1 MEEKLKLNDEIAIL
15 QNLAKKNILEINTIN
30 SFFKTFRSLFEEQ
43 INSLNNKLNDFNL
56 DNNNSILSVYLNNI
70 IEYFKKFNNEYKNII
85 LKIQNELINSV
96 ESFKTNQVSIYK
108 ENNDELNEIILY
120 YNNNQKILNN
130 SIFNYYKSYYNAQEE
145 EKNQIKKRKGNFNS
159 INVSEDES
167 DLIIKDKMEAKNNEV
182 IYKFDIEKYN
192 KELDKIIDKYL
203 KIKLKIETAEKGR
216 ISFIKASFDKQK
228 SVFKNISN
236 LINNYID
243 NKENFS
249 DEISKNIEQ
258 EKINEISKLSENIKK
273 SIKLKTKKF
282 VSAELIFRKQ
292 ENYNLFIKN
301 CIFDINVMIEKSM
314 ENNQFYNKLID
325 ELISDDDVPKEKI
338 SRLIEIFQ
346 YQKDNENNEKDFLD
360 ALVGKNKSSLKF
372 QNLKNLELLAIPL
385 SYISLKHNSIFSGN
399 FEINFQIIF
408 IAERFFYQNK
418 VNNNKVYLSAIL
430 SKNKFYKTKLFWQN
444 VIELK
449 LVKKLEDDISRL
461 KNVSAP
467 NEKKKGIL
475 GILGNKMG
483 LNNNK
488 NTSFLLKM
496 RIMPLIKN
504 YTSLEQNKLIL
515 LDRMAINE
523 MYLILKKTIE
533 NFSNFNF
540 PSIQSLDLISNISRE
555 YKLSNEQINYLVI
568 YYKVSNHTIRKL
580 LPHEKNKENNNIID
594 EQISNE
600 KIRNIKILSNCI
612 QFLDYKDYNNLLL
625 TSKYYN
631 QKLKKKIY
639 KYILRQDKTSI
650 KTRLQIWSNILKIKE
665 LKKKYNYK
673 EILNNTNDPKIKHE
687 IDLDVRRTNVE
698 EGQKDLHKLNITN
711 ILYAVSSINF
721 GVKYVQ
727 GMNCIVAFLYELFGE
742 EDAFYIFLS
751 FFHSTQYILVF
762 DKNLTKLN
770 EFFYVFNR
778 IISLSEPELSSWFNI
793 NGVNVNFFATPWFI
807 TLFTG
812 SHQNLRGDKDNKKLL
827 IRILD
832 NFITSGWKSMMVVGC
847 SLLHSFEQ
855 KLMNM
860 KYEDML
866 ELLINGMLKS
876 EFFMKENKNNLEN
889 YFINVKINKDLIRN
903 IEAEYN
909 FEKMLNDKNY
919 IKNKNK

>member
-1 MEEKLKLNDEIAIL
+1 MEEKLKLNDEFAML
-15 QNLAKKNILEINTIN
+15 QNLAKKNILEINKIN
-30 SFFKTFRSLFEEQ
+30 SFFKIFRSLFEEQ
-43 INSLNNKLNDFNL
+43 INSLNNKLKDFNL
-56 DNNNSILSVYLNNI
+56 DNNNSVLSVYLNDI
-70 IEYFKKFNNEYKNII
+70 IEYYKKFISDYKNNI
-85 LKIQNELINSV
+85 LKIQNELINSI
-96 ESFKTNQVSIYK
+96 ESFKTNQDSIYK
-108 ENNDELNEIILY
+108 ENNNELNELILY
-120 YNNNQKILNN
+120 FNNNQKILNN

-145 EKNQIKKRKGNFNS
+145 EKNLIKKKKAN
-159 INVSEDES
+159 ININEDES
-167 DLIIKDKMEAKNNEV
+167 ELIIKDKMEARNNEM
-182 IYKFDIEKYN
+182 IYKYDIEKYN
-192 KELDKIIDKYL
+192 KELDNIIDKYL

-236 LINNYID
+236 LINNYIEK
-243 NKENFS
+243 KENFS
-249 DEISKNIEQ
+249 DEFSKKIEK
-258 EKINEISKLSENIKK
+258 EKINEISKLSEDIKK

-282 VSAELIFRKQ
+282 VSAELIFNKQ
-292 ENYNLFIKN
+292 ENYNIFIKN
-301 CIFDINVMIEKSM
+301 CSFDINVKIEKT
-314 ENNQFYNKLID
+314 ENNKFYNKLID
-325 ELISDDDVPKEKI
+325 ELIGEDDVPKEKI
-338 SRLIEIFQ
+338 SRLIEIFK
-346 YQKDNENNEKDFLD
+346 YEKENENNEKEFLD
-360 ALVGKNKSSLKF
+360 VLVGKNKSSLKF
-372 QNLKNLELLAIPL
+372 QNLKNLELLATPM

-430 SKNKFYKTKLFWQN
+430 SRNKLFKTKLFWQN

-467 NEKKKGIL
+467 NEKRKSIL

-488 NTSFLLKM
+488 NNSFLSKM

-504 YTSLEQNKLIL
+504 YNSLEQNKLIL
-515 LDRMAINE
+515 LDKMASNE
-523 MYLILKKTIE
+523 MYLILKKSIE

-580 LPHEKNKENNNIID
+580 LPHEKNKENNDII
-594 EQISNE
+594 EEINSNE
-600 KIRNIKILSNCI
+600 KIRNIKLLSNCI

-631 QKLKKKIY
+631 QRLKKKIY
-639 KYILRQDKTSI
+639 KYILRQENTSI
-650 KTRLQIWSNILKIKE
+650 KIRLQIWSNILKIKE
-665 LKKKYNYK
+665 LKKKYNYR
-673 EILNNTNDPKIKHE
+673 EILNNANDPKIKRE

-698 EGQKDLHKLNITN
+698 ESQKDLHKLNITN

-727 GMNCIVAFLYELFGE
+727 GMNSIVALLYELFGE
-742 EDAFYIFLS
+742 EEAFYIFLS
-751 FFHSTQYILVF
+751 FFHYTQYILIF

-827 IRILD
+827 IRIID

-860 KYEDML
+860 KYEDIL

-876 EFFMKENKNNLEN
+876 EFFMTENKNNLEN
-889 YFINVKINKDLIRN
+889 YFINVKISKDLIRN

-909 FEKMLNDKNY
+909 FEKMLNDKNN
-919 IKNKNK
+919 NKK

>member
-1 MEEKLKLNDEIAIL
+1 MEEKLKLNDEFAML
-15 QNLAKKNILEINTIN
+15 QNLAKKNILEINKIN
-30 SFFKTFRSLFEEQ
+30 SFFKIFRSLFEEQ
-43 INSLNNKLNDFNL
+43 INSLNNKLKDFNL
-56 DNNNSILSVYLNNI
+56 DNNNSVLSVYLNDI
-70 IEYFKKFNNEYKNII
+70 IEYYKKFISDYKNNI
-85 LKIQNELINSV
+85 LKIQNELINSI
-96 ESFKTNQVSIYK
+96 ESFKTNQDSIYK
-108 ENNDELNEIILY
+108 ENNNELNELILY
-120 YNNNQKILNN
+120 FNNNQKILNN

-145 EKNQIKKRKGNFNS
+145 EKNLIKKKKAN
-159 INVSEDES
+159 ININEDES
-167 DLIIKDKMEAKNNEV
+167 ELIIKDKMEARNNEM
-182 IYKFDIEKYN
+182 IYKYDIEKYN
-192 KELDKIIDKYL
+192 KELDNIIDKYL

-236 LINNYID
+236 LINNYIEK
-243 NKENFS
+243 KENFS
-249 DEISKNIEQ
+249 DEFSKKIEK
-258 EKINEISKLSENIKK
+258 EKINEISKLSEDIKK

-282 VSAELIFRKQ
+282 VSAELIFNKQ
-292 ENYNLFIKN
+292 ENYNIFIKN
-301 CIFDINVMIEKSM
+301 CSFDINVKIEKT
-314 ENNQFYNKLID
+314 ENNKFYNKLID
-325 ELISDDDVPKEKI
+325 ELIGEDDVPKEKI
-338 SRLIEIFQ
+338 SRLIEIFK
-346 YQKDNENNEKDFLD
+346 YEKENENNEKEFLD
-360 ALVGKNKSSLKF
+360 VLVGKNKSSLKF
-372 QNLKNLELLAIPL
+372 QNLKNLELLATPM

-430 SKNKFYKTKLFWQN
+430 SKNKLFKTKLFWQN

-467 NEKKKGIL
+467 NEKRKSIL

-488 NTSFLLKM
+488 NNSFLSKM

-504 YTSLEQNKLIL
+504 YNSLEQNKLIL
-515 LDRMAINE
+515 LDKMASNE
-523 MYLILKKTIE
+523 MYLILKKSIE

-580 LPHEKNKENNNIID
+580 LPHEKNKENNDII
-594 EQISNE
+594 EEINSNE
-600 KIRNIKILSNCI
+600 KIRNIKLLSNCI

-631 QKLKKKIY
+631 QRLKKKIY
-639 KYILRQDKTSI
+639 KYILRQENTSI
-650 KTRLQIWSNILKIKE
+650 KIRLQIWSNILKIKE
-665 LKKKYNYK
+665 LKQKYNYR
-673 EILNNTNDPKIKHE
+673 EILNNANDPKIKRE

-698 EGQKDLHKLNITN
+698 EAQKDLHKLNITN

-727 GMNCIVAFLYELFGE
+727 GMNSIVALLYELFGE
-742 EDAFYIFLS
+742 EEAFYIFLS
-751 FFHSTQYILVF
+751 FFHYTQYILIF

-827 IRILD
+827 IRIID

-860 KYEDML
+860 KYEDIL

-876 EFFMKENKNNLEN
+876 EFFMTENKNNLEN
-889 YFINVKINKDLIRN
+889 YFINVKISKDLIRN

-909 FEKMLNDKNY
+909 FEKMLNDKNN
-919 IKNKNK
+919 NKN

>member
-1 MEEKLKLNDEIAIL
+1 MEEKLKLNDEFAML
-15 QNLAKKNILEINTIN
+15 QNLAKKNILEINKIN
-30 SFFKTFRSLFEEQ
+30 SFFKIFRSLFEEQ
-43 INSLNNKLNDFNL
+43 INSLNDKLKDFNL
-56 DNNNSILSVYLNNI
+56 DNNNSVLSVYLNDI
-70 IEYFKKFNNEYKNII
+70 IEYYKKFISDYKNNI
-85 LKIQNELINSV
+85 LKIQNELINSI
-96 ESFKTNQVSIYK
+96 ESFKTNQDSIYK
-108 ENNDELNEIILY
+108 ENNNELNELILY
-120 YNNNQKILNN
+120 FNNNQKILNN

-145 EKNQIKKRKGNFNS
+145 EKNLIKKKKAN
-159 INVSEDES
+159 ININEDES
-167 DLIIKDKMEAKNNEV
+167 ELIIKDKMEARNNEM
-182 IYKFDIEKYN
+182 IYKYDIEKYN
-192 KELDKIIDKYL
+192 KELDNIIDKYL

-236 LINNYID
+236 LINNYIEK
-243 NKENFS
+243 KENFS
-249 DEISKNIEQ
+249 DEFSKKMEK
-258 EKINEISKLSENIKK
+258 EKINEISKLSEDIKK

-282 VSAELIFRKQ
+282 VSAELIFNKQ
-292 ENYNLFIKN
+292 ENYNIFIKN
-301 CIFDINVMIEKSM
+301 CSFDINVKIEKT
-314 ENNQFYNKLID
+314 ENNKFYNKLID
-325 ELISDDDVPKEKI
+325 ELIGEDDVPKEKI
-338 SRLIEIFQ
+338 SRLIEIFK
-346 YQKDNENNEKDFLD
+346 YEKENENNEKEFLD
-360 ALVGKNKSSLKF
+360 VLVGKNKSSLKF
-372 QNLKNLELLAIPL
+372 QNLKNLELLATPM

-430 SKNKFYKTKLFWQN
+430 SKNKLFKTKLFWQN

-467 NEKKKGIL
+467 NEKRKSIL

-488 NTSFLLKM
+488 NNSFLSKM

-504 YTSLEQNKLIL
+504 YNSLEQNKLIL
-515 LDRMAINE
+515 LDKMASNE
-523 MYLILKKTIE
+523 MYLILKKSIE

-580 LPHEKNKENNNIID
+580 LPHEKNKENNDII
-594 EQISNE
+594 EEINSNE
-600 KIRNIKILSNCI
+600 KIRNIKLLSNCI

-631 QKLKKKIY
+631 QRLKKKIY
-639 KYILRQDKTSI
+639 KYILRQENTSI
-650 KTRLQIWSNILKIKE
+650 KIRLQIWSNILKIKE
-665 LKKKYNYK
+665 LKQKYNYR
-673 EILNNTNDPKIKHE
+673 EILNNANDPKIKRE

-698 EGQKDLHKLNITN
+698 ESQKDLHKLNITN

-727 GMNCIVAFLYELFGE
+727 GMNSIVALLYELFGE
-742 EDAFYIFLS
+742 EEAFYIFLS
-751 FFHSTQYILVF
+751 FFHYTQYILIF

-827 IRILD
+827 IRIID

-860 KYEDML
+860 KYEDIL

-876 EFFMKENKNNLEN
+876 EFFMTENKNNLEN
-889 YFINVKINKDLIRN
+889 YFINVKISKDLIRN

-909 FEKMLNDKNY
+909 FEKMLNDKNN
-919 IKNKNK
+919 NKK

>member
-1 MEEKLKLNDEIAIL
+1 MEEKLKLNDEFAML
-15 QNLAKKNILEINTIN
+15 QNLAKKNILEINKIN
-30 SFFKTFRSLFEEQ
+30 SFFKIFRSLFEEQ
-43 INSLNNKLNDFNL
+43 INSLNNKLKDFNL
-56 DNNNSILSVYLNNI
+56 DNNNSVLSVYLNDI
-70 IEYFKKFNNEYKNII
+70 IEYYKKFISDYKNNI
-85 LKIQNELINSV
+85 LKIQNELINSI
-96 ESFKTNQVSIYK
+96 ESFKTNQDSIYK
-108 ENNDELNEIILY
+108 ENNNELNELILY
-120 YNNNQKILNN
+120 FNNNQKILNN

-145 EKNQIKKRKGNFNS
+145 EKNLIKKKKAN
-159 INVSEDES
+159 ININEDES
-167 DLIIKDKMEAKNNEV
+167 ELLIKDKMEARNNEM
-182 IYKFDIEKYN
+182 IYKYDIEKYN
-192 KELDKIIDKYL
+192 KELDNIIDKYL

-236 LINNYID
+236 LINNYIEK
-243 NKENFS
+243 KENFS
-249 DEISKNIEQ
+249 DEFSKKIEK
-258 EKINEISKLSENIKK
+258 EKINEISKLSEDIKK

-282 VSAELIFRKQ
+282 VSAELIFNKQ
-292 ENYNLFIKN
+292 ENYNIFIKN
-301 CIFDINVMIEKSM
+301 CSFDINVKIEKT
-314 ENNQFYNKLID
+314 ENNKFYNKLID
-325 ELISDDDVPKEKI
+325 ELIGEDDVPKEKI
-338 SRLIEIFQ
+338 SRLIEIFK
-346 YQKDNENNEKDFLD
+346 YEKENENNEKEFLD
-360 ALVGKNKSSLKF
+360 VLVGKNKSSLKF
-372 QNLKNLELLAIPL
+372 QNLKNLELLATPM

-430 SKNKFYKTKLFWQN
+430 SKNKLFKTKLFWQN

-467 NEKKKGIL
+467 NEKRKSIL

-488 NTSFLLKM
+488 NNSFLSKM

-504 YTSLEQNKLIL
+504 YNSLEQNKLIL
-515 LDRMAINE
+515 LDKMASNE
-523 MYLILKKTIE
+523 MYLILKKSIE

-580 LPHEKNKENNNIID
+580 LPHEKNKENNDII
-594 EQISNE
+594 EEINSNE
-600 KIRNIKILSNCI
+600 KIRNIKLLSNCI

-631 QKLKKKIY
+631 QRLKKKIY
-639 KYILRQDKTSI
+639 KYILRQENTSI
-650 KTRLQIWSNILKIKE
+650 KIRLQIWSNILKIKE
-665 LKKKYNYK
+665 LKQKYNYR
-673 EILNNTNDPKIKHE
+673 EILNNANDPKIKRE

-698 EGQKDLHKLNITN
+698 ESQKDLHKLNITN

-727 GMNCIVAFLYELFGE
+727 GMNSIVALLYELFGE
-742 EDAFYIFLS
+742 EEAFYIFLS
-751 FFHSTQYILVF
+751 FFHYTQYILIF

-827 IRILD
+827 IRIID

-860 KYEDML
+860 KYEDIL

-876 EFFMKENKNNLEN
+876 EFFMTENKNNLEN
-889 YFINVKINKDLIRN
+889 YFINVKISKDLIRN

-909 FEKMLNDKNY
+909 FEKMLNDKNN
-919 IKNKNK
+919 NKK

>member
-1 MEEKLKLNDEIAIL
+1 MEEKLKLNDEFAML
-15 QNLAKKNILEINTIN
+15 QNLAKKNILEINKIN
-30 SFFKTFRSLFEEQ
+30 SFFKIFRSLFEEQ
-43 INSLNNKLNDFNL
+43 INSLNNKLKDFNL
-56 DNNNSILSVYLNNI
+56 DNNNSVLSVYLNDI
-70 IEYFKKFNNEYKNII
+70 IEYYKKFISDYKNNI
-85 LKIQNELINSV
+85 LKIQNELINSI
-96 ESFKTNQVSIYK
+96 ESFKTNQDSIYK
-108 ENNDELNEIILY
+108 ENNNELNELILY
-120 YNNNQKILNN
+120 FNNNQKILNN

-145 EKNQIKKRKGNFNS
+145 EKNLIKKKKAN
-159 INVSEDES
+159 ININEDES
-167 DLIIKDKMEAKNNEV
+167 ELIIKDKMEARNNEM
-182 IYKFDIEKYN
+182 IYKYDIEKYN
-192 KELDKIIDKYL
+192 KELDDIIDKYL

-236 LINNYID
+236 LINNYIEK
-243 NKENFS
+243 KENFS
-249 DEISKNIEQ
+249 DEFSKKIEK
-258 EKINEISKLSENIKK
+258 EKINEISKLSEDIKK

-282 VSAELIFRKQ
+282 VSAELIFNKQ
-292 ENYNLFIKN
+292 ENYNIFIKN
-301 CIFDINVMIEKSM
+301 CSFDINVKIEKT
-314 ENNQFYNKLID
+314 ENNKFYNKLID
-325 ELISDDDVPKEKI
+325 ELLGEDDVPKEKI
-338 SRLIEIFQ
+338 SRLIEIFK
-346 YQKDNENNEKDFLD
+346 YEKENENNEKEFLD
-360 ALVGKNKSSLKF
+360 VLVGKNKSSLKF
-372 QNLKNLELLAIPL
+372 QNLKNLELLATPM

-430 SKNKFYKTKLFWQN
+430 SKNKLFKTKLFWQN

-467 NEKKKGIL
+467 NEKRKSIL

-488 NTSFLLKM
+488 NNSFLSKM

-504 YTSLEQNKLIL
+504 YNSLEQNKLIL
-515 LDRMAINE
+515 LDKMASNE
-523 MYLILKKTIE
+523 MYLILKKSIE

-568 YYKVSNHTIRKL
+568 YYKVYNHTIRKL
-580 LPHEKNKENNNIID
+580 LPHEKNKENNDII
-594 EQISNE
+594 EEINSNE
-600 KIRNIKILSNCI
+600 KIRNIKLLSNCI

-631 QKLKKKIY
+631 QRLKKKIY
-639 KYILRQDKTSI
+639 KYILRQENTSI
-650 KTRLQIWSNILKIKE
+650 KIRLQIWSNILKIKE
-665 LKKKYNYK
+665 LKQKYNYR
-673 EILNNTNDPKIKHE
+673 EILNNANDPKIKRE

-698 EGQKDLHKLNITN
+698 EAQKDLHKLNITN

-727 GMNCIVAFLYELFGE
+727 GMNSIVALLYELFGE
-742 EDAFYIFLS
+742 EEAFYIFLS
-751 FFHSTQYILVF
+751 FFHYTQYILIF

-827 IRILD
+827 IRIID

-860 KYEDML
+860 KYEDIL

-876 EFFMKENKNNLEN
+876 EFFMTENKNNLEN
-889 YFINVKINKDLIRN
+889 YFINVKISKDLIRN

-909 FEKMLNDKNY
+909 FEKMLNDKNN
-919 IKNKNK
+919 NKK

>member
-1 MEEKLKLNDEIAIL
+1 MEEKLKLNDEFAML
-15 QNLAKKNILEINTIN
+15 QNLAKKNILEINKIN
-30 SFFKTFRSLFEEQ
+30 SFFKIFRSLFEEQ
-43 INSLNNKLNDFNL
+43 INSLNNKLKDFNL
-56 DNNNSILSVYLNNI
+56 DNNNSVLSVYLNDI
-70 IEYFKKFNNEYKNII
+70 IEYYKKFISDYKNNI
-85 LKIQNELINSV
+85 LKIQNELINSI
-96 ESFKTNQVSIYK
+96 ESFKTNQDSIYK
-108 ENNDELNEIILY
+108 ENNNELNELILY
-120 YNNNQKILNN
+120 FNNNQKILNN

-145 EKNQIKKRKGNFNS
+145 EKNLIKKKKAN
-159 INVSEDES
+159 ININEDES
-167 DLIIKDKMEAKNNEV
+167 ELIIKDKMEARNNEM
-182 IYKFDIEKYN
+182 IYKYDIEKYN
-192 KELDKIIDKYL
+192 KELDNIIDKYL

-236 LINNYID
+236 LINNYIEK
-243 NKENFS
+243 KENFS
-249 DEISKNIEQ
+249 DEFSKKIEK
-258 EKINEISKLSENIKK
+258 EKINEISKLSEDIKK

-282 VSAELIFRKQ
+282 VSAELIFNKQ
-292 ENYNLFIKN
+292 ENYNIFIKN
-301 CIFDINVMIEKSM
+301 CSFDINVKIEKT
-314 ENNQFYNKLID
+314 ENNKFYNKLID
-325 ELISDDDVPKEKI
+325 ELIGEDDVPKEKI
-338 SRLIEIFQ
+338 SRLIEIFK
-346 YQKDNENNEKDFLD
+346 YEKENENNEKEFLD
-360 ALVGKNKSSLKF
+360 VLVGKNKSSLKF
-372 QNLKNLELLAIPL
+372 QNLKNLELLATPM

-430 SKNKFYKTKLFWQN
+430 SKNKLFKTKLFWQN

-467 NEKKKGIL
+467 NEKRKSIL

-488 NTSFLLKM
+488 NNSFLSKM

-504 YTSLEQNKLIL
+504 YNSLEQNKLIL
-515 LDRMAINE
+515 LDKMASNE
-523 MYLILKKTIE
+523 MYLILKKSIE

-580 LPHEKNKENNNIID
+580 LPHEKNKENNDII
-594 EQISNE
+594 EEINSNE
-600 KIRNIKILSNCI
+600 KIRNIKLLSNCI

-631 QKLKKKIY
+631 QRLKKKIY
-639 KYILRQDKTSI
+639 KYILRQENTSI
-650 KTRLQIWSNILKIKE
+650 KIRLQIWSNILKIKE
-665 LKKKYNYK
+665 LKQKYNYR
-673 EILNNTNDPKIKHE
+673 EILNNANDPKIKRE

-698 EGQKDLHKLNITN
+698 ESQKDLHKLNITN

-727 GMNCIVAFLYELFGE
+727 GMNSIVALLYELFGE
-742 EDAFYIFLS
+742 EEAFYIFLS
-751 FFHSTQYILVF
+751 FFHYTQYILIF

-827 IRILD
+827 IRIID

-860 KYEDML
+860 KYEDIL

-876 EFFMKENKNNLEN
+876 EFFMTENKNNLEN
-889 YFINVKINKDLIRN
+889 YFINVKISKDLIRN

-909 FEKMLNDKNY
+909 FEKMLNDKNN
-919 IKNKNK
+919 NKK

>member
-1 MEEKLKLNDEIAIL
+1 MEEKLKLNDEFAML
-15 QNLAKKNILEINTIN
+15 QNLAKKNILEINKIN
-30 SFFKTFRSLFEEQ
+30 SFFKIFRSLFEEQ
-43 INSLNNKLNDFNL
+43 INSLNNKLKDFNL
-56 DNNNSILSVYLNNI
+56 DNNNSVLSVYLNDI
-70 IEYFKKFNNEYKNII
+70 IEYYKKFISDYKNNI
-85 LKIQNELINSV
+85 LKIQNELINSI
-96 ESFKTNQVSIYK
+96 ESFKTNQDSIYK
-108 ENNDELNEIILY
+108 ENNNELNELILY
-120 YNNNQKILNN
+120 FNNNQKILNN

-145 EKNQIKKRKGNFNS
+145 EKNLIKKKKAN
-159 INVSEDES
+159 ININEDES
-167 DLIIKDKMEAKNNEV
+167 ELIIKDKMEARNNEM
-182 IYKFDIEKYN
+182 IYKYDIEKYN
-192 KELDKIIDKYL
+192 KELDNIIDKYL

-236 LINNYID
+236 LINNYIEK
-243 NKENFS
+243 KENFS
-249 DEISKNIEQ
+249 DEFSKKIEK
-258 EKINEISKLSENIKK
+258 EKINEISKLSEDIKK

-282 VSAELIFRKQ
+282 VSAELIFNKQ
-292 ENYNLFIKN
+292 ENYNIFIKN
-301 CIFDINVMIEKSM
+301 CSFDINVKIEKT
-314 ENNQFYNKLID
+314 ENNKFYNKLID
-325 ELISDDDVPKEKI
+325 ELLGEDDVPKEKI
-338 SRLIEIFQ
+338 SRLIEIFK
-346 YQKDNENNEKDFLD
+346 YEKENENNEKEFLD
-360 ALVGKNKSSLKF
+360 VLVGKNKSSLKF
-372 QNLKNLELLAIPL
+372 QNLKNLELLATPM

-430 SKNKFYKTKLFWQN
+430 SKNKLFKTKLFWQN

-467 NEKKKGIL
+467 NEKRKSIL

-488 NTSFLLKM
+488 NNSFLSKM

-504 YTSLEQNKLIL
+504 YNSLEQNKLIL
-515 LDRMAINE
+515 LDKMASNE
-523 MYLILKKTIE
+523 MYLILKKSIE

-580 LPHEKNKENNNIID
+580 LPHEKNKENNDII
-594 EQISNE
+594 EEINSNE
-600 KIRNIKILSNCI
+600 KIRNIKLLSNCI

-631 QKLKKKIY
+631 QRLKKKIY
-639 KYILRQDKTSI
+639 KYILRQENTSI
-650 KTRLQIWSNILKIKE
+650 KIRLQIWSNILKIKE
-665 LKKKYNYK
+665 LKQKYNYR
-673 EILNNTNDPKIKHE
+673 EILNNANDPKIKRE

-698 EGQKDLHKLNITN
+698 EAQKDLHKLNITN

-727 GMNCIVAFLYELFGE
+727 GMNSIVALLYELFGE
-742 EDAFYIFLS
+742 EEAFYIFLS
-751 FFHSTQYILVF
+751 FFHYTQYILIF

-827 IRILD
+827 IRIID

-860 KYEDML
+860 KYEDIL

-876 EFFMKENKNNLEN
+876 EFFMTENKNNLEN
-889 YFINVKINKDLIRN
+889 YFINVKISKDLIRN

-909 FEKMLNDKNY
+909 FEKMLNDKNN
-919 IKNKNK
+919 NKK

>member
-1 MEEKLKLNDEIAIL
+1 MEEKLKLNDEFAML
-15 QNLAKKNILEINTIN
+15 QNLAKKNILEINKIN
-30 SFFKTFRSLFEEQ
+30 SFFKIFRSLFEEQ
-43 INSLNNKLNDFNL
+43 INSLNNKLKDFNL
-56 DNNNSILSVYLNNI
+56 DNNNSVLSVYLNDI
-70 IEYFKKFNNEYKNII
+70 IEYYKKFISDYKNNI
-85 LKIQNELINSV
+85 LKIQNELINSI
-96 ESFKTNQVSIYK
+96 ESFKTNQDSIYK
-108 ENNDELNEIILY
+108 ENNNELNELILY
-120 YNNNQKILNN
+120 FNNNQKILNN

-145 EKNQIKKRKGNFNS
+145 EKNQIKKKKAN
-159 INVSEDES
+159 ININEDES
-167 DLIIKDKMEAKNNEV
+167 ELIIKDKMEARNNEM
-182 IYKFDIEKYN
+182 IYKYDIEKYN
-192 KELDKIIDKYL
+192 KELDNIIDKYL

-236 LINNYID
+236 LINNYIEK
-243 NKENFS
+243 KENFS
-249 DEISKNIEQ
+249 DEFSKKIEK
-258 EKINEISKLSENIKK
+258 EKINEISKLSEDIKK

-282 VSAELIFRKQ
+282 VSAELIFNKQ
-292 ENYNLFIKN
+292 ENYNIFIKN
-301 CIFDINVMIEKSM
+301 CSFDINVKIEKT
-314 ENNQFYNKLID
+314 ENNKFYNKLID
-325 ELISDDDVPKEKI
+325 ELIGEDDVPKEKI
-338 SRLIEIFQ
+338 SRLIEIFK
-346 YQKDNENNEKDFLD
+346 YEKENENNEKEFLD
-360 ALVGKNKSSLKF
+360 VLVGKNKSSLKF
-372 QNLKNLELLAIPL
+372 QNLKNLELLATPM

-430 SKNKFYKTKLFWQN
+430 SKNKLFKTKLFWQN

-467 NEKKKGIL
+467 NEKRKSIL

-488 NTSFLLKM
+488 NNSFLSKM

-504 YTSLEQNKLIL
+504 YNSLEQNKLIL
-515 LDRMAINE
+515 LDKMASNE
-523 MYLILKKTIE
+523 MYLILKKSIE

-580 LPHEKNKENNNIID
+580 LPHEKNKENNDII
-594 EQISNE
+594 EEINSNE
-600 KIRNIKILSNCI
+600 KIRNIKLLSNCI

-631 QKLKKKIY
+631 QRLKKKIY
-639 KYILRQDKTSI
+639 KYILRQENTSI
-650 KTRLQIWSNILKIKE
+650 KIRLQIWSNILKIKE
-665 LKKKYNYK
+665 LKQKYNYR
-673 EILNNTNDPKIKHE
+673 EILNNANDPKIKRE

-698 EGQKDLHKLNITN
+698 ESQKDLHKLNITN

-727 GMNCIVAFLYELFGE
+727 GMNSIVALLYELFGE
-742 EDAFYIFLS
+742 EEAFYIFLS
-751 FFHSTQYILVF
+751 FFHYTQYILIF

-827 IRILD
+827 IRIID

-860 KYEDML
+860 KYEDIL

-876 EFFMKENKNNLEN
+876 EFFMTENKNNLEN
-889 YFINVKINKDLIRN
+889 YFINVKISKDLIRN

-909 FEKMLNDKNY
+909 FEKMLNDKN
-919 IKNKNK
+919 I

>member
-1 MEEKLKLNDEIAIL
+1 MEEKLKLNDEFAML
-15 QNLAKKNILEINTIN
+15 QNLAKKNILEINKIN
-30 SFFKTFRSLFEEQ
+30 SFFKIFRSLFEEQ
-43 INSLNNKLNDFNL
+43 INSLNNKLKDFNL
-56 DNNNSILSVYLNNI
+56 DNNNSVLSVYLNDI
-70 IEYFKKFNNEYKNII
+70 IEYYKKFISDYKNNI
-85 LKIQNELINSV
+85 LKIQNELINSI
-96 ESFKTNQVSIYK
+96 ESFKTNQDSIYK
-108 ENNDELNEIILY
+108 ENNNELNELILY
-120 YNNNQKILNN
+120 FNNNQKILNN

-145 EKNQIKKRKGNFNS
+145 EKNLIKKKKAN
-159 INVSEDES
+159 ININEDES
-167 DLIIKDKMEAKNNEV
+167 ELIIKDKMEARNNEM
-182 IYKFDIEKYN
+182 IYKYDIEKYN
-192 KELDKIIDKYL
+192 KELDNIIDKYL

-236 LINNYID
+236 LINNYIEK
-243 NKENFS
+243 KENFS
-249 DEISKNIEQ
+249 DEFSKKIEK
-258 EKINEISKLSENIKK
+258 EKINEISKLSEDIKK

-282 VSAELIFRKQ
+282 VSAELIFNKQ
-292 ENYNLFIKN
+292 ENYNIFIKN
-301 CIFDINVMIEKSM
+301 CSFDINVKIEKT
-314 ENNQFYNKLID
+314 ENNKFYNKLID
-325 ELISDDDVPKEKI
+325 ELIGEDDVPKEKI
-338 SRLIEIFQ
+338 SRLIEIFK
-346 YQKDNENNEKDFLD
+346 YEKENENNEKEFLD
-360 ALVGKNKSSLKF
+360 VLVGKNKSSLKF
-372 QNLKNLELLAIPL
+372 QNLKNLELLATPM

-430 SKNKFYKTKLFWQN
+430 SKNKLFKTKLFWQN

-467 NEKKKGIL
+467 NEKRKSIL

-488 NTSFLLKM
+488 NNSFLSKM

-504 YTSLEQNKLIL
+504 YNSLEQNKLIL
-515 LDRMAINE
+515 LDKMASNE
-523 MYLILKKTIE
+523 MYLILKKSIE

-580 LPHEKNKENNNIID
+580 LPHEKNKENNDII
-594 EQISNE
+594 EEINSNE
-600 KIRNIKILSNCI
+600 KIRNIKLLSNCI

-631 QKLKKKIY
+631 QRLKKKIY
-639 KYILRQDKTSI
+639 KYILRQENTSI
-650 KTRLQIWSNILKIKE
+650 KIRLQIWSNILKIKE
-665 LKKKYNYK
+665 LKQKYNYR
-673 EILNNTNDPKIKHE
+673 EILNNANDPKIKRE
-687 IDLDVRRTNVE
+687 IELDVRRTNVE
-698 EGQKDLHKLNITN
+698 EAQKDLHKLNITN

-727 GMNCIVAFLYELFGE
+727 GMNSIVALLYELFGE
-742 EDAFYIFLS
+742 EEAFYIFLS
-751 FFHSTQYILVF
+751 FFHYTQYILIF

-827 IRILD
+827 IRIID

-860 KYEDML
+860 KYEDIL

-876 EFFMKENKNNLEN
+876 EFFMTENKNNLEN
-889 YFINVKINKDLIRN
+889 YFINVKISKDLIRN

-909 FEKMLNDKNY
+909 FEKMLNDKNN
-919 IKNKNK
+919 NKK

>member
-1 MEEKLKLNDEIAIL
+1 MEEKLKLDDEIQIL
-15 QNLAKKNILEINTIN
+15 KKFSENNIFEINKVT
-30 SFFKTFRSLFEEQ
+30 SFFKIFSSLFEEQ
-43 INSLNNKLNDFNL
+43 INCMNNKLKDFNL
-56 DNNNSILSVYLNNI
+56 DNNNNSLLSFHINGI
-70 IEYFKKFNNEYKNII
+70 IENFKKFNNDYKNII

-96 ESFKTNQVSIYK
+96 ESFITNQVNIYK
-108 ENNDELNEIILY
+108 ENNDELNGLLLY

-130 SIFNYYKSYYNAQEE
+130 SKFNYYKSYYNAQEE
-145 EKNQIKKRKGNFNS
+145 EKNQIKKRKGSFN
-159 INVSEDES
+159 IIEDES
-167 DLIIKDKMEAKNNEV
+167 DIILRDKMEARNNEI
-182 IYKFDIEKYN
+182 IYKYEIEKHN
-192 KELDKIIDKYL
+192 KELDIIIEKYS
-203 KIKLKIETAEKGR
+203 KIKTKIETAEKGR

-228 SVFKNISN
+228 SILKNLSN
-236 LINNYID
+236 LLNNYIE
-243 NKENFS
+243 KTENLFT
-249 DEISKNIEQ
+249 DEISKKIEQ
-258 EKINEISKLSENIKK
+258 DKIKEIFKLSEETKN
-273 SIKLKTKKF
+273 SIILNKKKF
-282 VSAELIFRKQ
+282 ISPENIEKQ
-292 ENYNLFIKN
+292 ENYNSFIKK
-301 CIFDINVMIEKSM
+301 CSFDKSVKIEKEI
-314 ENNQFYNKLID
+314 ENSEFYNKLID
-325 ELISDDDVPKEKI
+325 ELIGDDDVQKEKI
-338 SRLIEIFQ
+338 AKLIEIFQ
-346 YQKDNENNEKDFLD
+346 YQEENENNEKDFLD

-372 QNLKNLELLAIPL
+372 QNLKNLELLATPI
-385 SYISLKHNSIFSGN
+385 SYISLKQNSIFSGN

-430 SKNKFYKTKLFWQN
+430 SKNKFYRTKLFWQN

-449 LVKKLEDDISRL
+449 LVKKLEDDITRL

-467 NEKKKGIL
+467 IEKRKSIL
-475 GILGNKMG
+475 GKLGDKMG
-483 LNNNK
+483 LNSSRN
-488 NTSFLLKM
+488 SFLSKM

-504 YTSLEQNKLIL
+504 YNSLEQSKMNIL
-515 LDRMAINE
+515 DKMAINE
-523 MYLILKKTIE
+523 MYLILKKSIP

-555 YKLSNEQINYLVI
+555 YKINNEQINYLVI
-568 YYKVSNHTIRKL
+568 YYKVSNHTIRQL
-580 LPHEKNKENNNIID
+580 LPHEKNKDVDDII
-594 EQISNE
+594 EEKISNE
-600 KIRNIKILSNCI
+600 KHKNIKILSNCI

-639 KYILRQDKTSI
+639 KYILRQESTSM

-665 LKKKYNYK
+665 LKQKYIYK
-673 EILNNTNDPKIKHE
+673 EILQNANDPKTKHE
-687 IDLDVRRTNVE
+687 IELDVRRTSVNE
-698 EGQKDLHKLNITN
+698 DNKELHKENITN
-711 ILYAVSSINF
+711 ILYAVASINF

-727 GMNCIVAFLYELFGE
+727 GMNFIVAFLYELFGE
-742 EDAFYIFLS
+742 EEAFYIFLS
-751 FFHSTQYILVF
+751 FFHSTPYILIF

-876 EFFMKENKNNLEN
+876 EFFMAENKQNLEN
-889 YFINVKINKDLIRN
+889 YFINVKISKDLVRN

-909 FEKMLNDKNY
+909 LEKMLNDKNNT
-919 IKNKNK
+919 KKK

>member
-1 MEEKLKLNDEIAIL
+1 MEEKLKLNDEFAML
-15 QNLAKKNILEINTIN
+15 QNLAKKNILEINKIN
-30 SFFKTFRSLFEEQ
+30 SFFKIFRSLFEEQ
-43 INSLNNKLNDFNL
+43 INSLNNKLKDFNL
-56 DNNNSILSVYLNNI
+56 DNNNSVLSVYLNDI
-70 IEYFKKFNNEYKNII
+70 IEYYKKFISDYKNNI
-85 LKIQNELINSV
+85 LKIQNELINSI
-96 ESFKTNQVSIYK
+96 ESFKTNQDSIYK
-108 ENNDELNEIILY
+108 ENNNELNELILY
-120 YNNNQKILNN
+120 FNNNQKILNN

-145 EKNQIKKRKGNFNS
+145 EKNLIKKKKAN
-159 INVSEDES
+159 ININEDES
-167 DLIIKDKMEAKNNEV
+167 ELIIKDKMEARNNEM
-182 IYKFDIEKYN
+182 IYKYDIEKYN
-192 KELDKIIDKYL
+192 KELDNIIDKYL

-236 LINNYID
+236 LINNYIEK
-243 NKENFS
+243 KENFS
-249 DEISKNIEQ
+249 DEFSKKIEK
-258 EKINEISKLSENIKK
+258 EKINEISKLSEDIKK

-282 VSAELIFRKQ
+282 VSAELIFNKQ
-292 ENYNLFIKN
+292 ENYNIFIKN
-301 CIFDINVMIEKSM
+301 CSFDINVKIEKT
-314 ENNQFYNKLID
+314 ENNKFYNKLID
-325 ELISDDDVPKEKI
+325 ELIGEDDVPKEKI
-338 SRLIEIFQ
+338 SRLIEIFK
-346 YQKDNENNEKDFLD
+346 YEKENENNEKEFLD
-360 ALVGKNKSSLKF
+360 VLVGKNKSSLKF
-372 QNLKNLELLAIPL
+372 QNLKNLELLATPM

-430 SKNKFYKTKLFWQN
+430 SKNKLFKTKLFWQN

-467 NEKKKGIL
+467 NEKRKSIL

-488 NTSFLLKM
+488 NNSFLSKM

-504 YTSLEQNKLIL
+504 YNSLEQNKLIL
-515 LDRMAINE
+515 LDKMASNE
-523 MYLILKKTIE
+523 MYLILKKSIE

-580 LPHEKNKENNNIID
+580 LPHEKNKENNDII
-594 EQISNE
+594 EEINSNE
-600 KIRNIKILSNCI
+600 KIRNIKLLSNCI
-612 QFLDYKDYNNLLL
+612 QFLDYKDSNNLLL

-631 QKLKKKIY
+631 QRLKKKIY
-639 KYILRQDKTSI
+639 KYILRQENTSI
-650 KTRLQIWSNILKIKE
+650 KIRLQIWSNILKIKE
-665 LKKKYNYK
+665 LKQKYNYR
-673 EILNNTNDPKIKHE
+673 EILNNANDPKIKRE

-698 EGQKDLHKLNITN
+698 EAQKDLHKLNITN

-727 GMNCIVAFLYELFGE
+727 GMNSIVALLYELFGE
-742 EDAFYIFLS
+742 EEAFYIFLS
-751 FFHSTQYILVF
+751 FFHYTQYILIF

-827 IRILD
+827 IRIID

-860 KYEDML
+860 KYEDIL

-876 EFFMKENKNNLEN
+876 EFFMTENKNNLEN
-889 YFINVKINKDLIRN
+889 YFINVKISKDLIRN

-909 FEKMLNDKNY
+909 FEKMLNDKNN
-919 IKNKNK
+919 NKK

>member
-1 MEEKLKLNDEIAIL
+1 MEEKLKLNDEFAML
-15 QNLAKKNILEINTIN
+15 QNLAKKNILEINKIN
-30 SFFKTFRSLFEEQ
+30 SFFKIFRSLFEEQ
-43 INSLNNKLNDFNL
+43 INSLNNKLKDFNL
-56 DNNNSILSVYLNNI
+56 DNNNSVLSVYLNDI
-70 IEYFKKFNNEYKNII
+70 IEYYKKFISDYKNNI
-85 LKIQNELINSV
+85 LKIQNELINSI
-96 ESFKTNQVSIYK
+96 ESFKTNQDSIYK
-108 ENNDELNEIILY
+108 ENNNELNELILY
-120 YNNNQKILNN
+120 FNNNQKILNN

-145 EKNQIKKRKGNFNS
+145 EKNLIKKKKAN
-159 INVSEDES
+159 ININEDES
-167 DLIIKDKMEAKNNEV
+167 ELIIKDKMEARNNEM
-182 IYKFDIEKYN
+182 IYKYDIEKYN
-192 KELDKIIDKYL
+192 KELDNIIDKYL

-236 LINNYID
+236 LINNYIEK
-243 NKENFS
+243 KENFS
-249 DEISKNIEQ
+249 DESSKKIEK
-258 EKINEISKLSENIKK
+258 EKINEISKLSEDIKK

-282 VSAELIFRKQ
+282 VSAELIFNKQ
-292 ENYNLFIKN
+292 ENYNIFIKN
-301 CIFDINVMIEKSM
+301 CSFDINVKIEKT
-314 ENNQFYNKLID
+314 ENNKFYNKLID
-325 ELISDDDVPKEKI
+325 ELIGEDDVPKEKI
-338 SRLIEIFQ
+338 SRLIEIFK
-346 YQKDNENNEKDFLD
+346 YEKENENNEKEYLD
-360 ALVGKNKSSLKF
+360 VLVGKNKSSLKF
-372 QNLKNLELLAIPL
+372 QNLKNLELLATPM

-430 SKNKFYKTKLFWQN
+430 SKNKLFKTKLFWQN

-467 NEKKKGIL
+467 NEKRKSIL

-488 NTSFLLKM
+488 NNSFLSKM

-504 YTSLEQNKLIL
+504 YNSLEQNKLIL
-515 LDRMAINE
+515 LDKMASNE
-523 MYLILKKTIE
+523 MYLILKKSIE

-580 LPHEKNKENNNIID
+580 LPHEKNKENNDII
-594 EQISNE
+594 EEINSNE
-600 KIRNIKILSNCI
+600 KIRNIKLLSNCI

-631 QKLKKKIY
+631 QRLKKKIY
-639 KYILRQDKTSI
+639 KYILRQENTSI
-650 KTRLQIWSNILKIKE
+650 KIRLQIWSNILKIKE
-665 LKKKYNYK
+665 LKQKYNYR
-673 EILNNTNDPKIKHE
+673 EILNNANDPKIKRE

-698 EGQKDLHKLNITN
+698 EAQKDLHKLNITN

-727 GMNCIVAFLYELFGE
+727 GMNSIVALLYELFGE
-742 EDAFYIFLS
+742 EEAFYIFLS
-751 FFHSTQYILVF
+751 FFHYTQYILIF

-827 IRILD
+827 IRIID

-860 KYEDML
+860 KYEDIL

-876 EFFMKENKNNLEN
+876 EFFMTENKNNLEN
-889 YFINVKINKDLIRN
+889 YFINVKISKDLIRN

-909 FEKMLNDKNY
+909 FEKMLNDKNN
-919 IKNKNK
+919 NKK

>member
-1 MEEKLKLNDEIAIL
+1 MEEKLKLNDEFAML
-15 QNLAKKNILEINTIN
+15 QNLAKKNILEINKIN
-30 SFFKTFRSLFEEQ
+30 SFFKIFRSLFEEQ
-43 INSLNNKLNDFNL
+43 INSLNNKLKDFNL
-56 DNNNSILSVYLNNI
+56 DNNNSVLSVYLNDI
-70 IEYFKKFNNEYKNII
+70 IEYYKKFISDYKNNI
-85 LKIQNELINSV
+85 LKIQNELINSI
-96 ESFKTNQVSIYK
+96 ESFKTNQDSIYK
-108 ENNDELNEIILY
+108 ENNNELNELILY
-120 YNNNQKILNN
+120 FNNNQKILNN

-145 EKNQIKKRKGNFNS
+145 EKNLIKKKKAN
-159 INVSEDES
+159 ININEDES
-167 DLIIKDKMEAKNNEV
+167 ELIIKDKMEARNNEM
-182 IYKFDIEKYN
+182 IYKYDIEKYN
-192 KELDKIIDKYL
+192 KELDNIIDKYL

-236 LINNYID
+236 LINNYIE

-249 DEISKNIEQ
+249 DEFSKKIEK
-258 EKINEISKLSENIKK
+258 EKINEISKLSEDIKK

-282 VSAELIFRKQ
+282 VSAELIFNKQ
-292 ENYNLFIKN
+292 ENYNIFIKN
-301 CIFDINVMIEKSM
+301 CSFDINVKIEKT
-314 ENNQFYNKLID
+314 ENNKFYNKLID
-325 ELISDDDVPKEKI
+325 ELLGEDDVPKEKI
-338 SRLIEIFQ
+338 SRLIEIFK
-346 YQKDNENNEKDFLD
+346 YEKENENNEKEFLD
-360 ALVGKNKSSLKF
+360 VLVGKNKSSLKF
-372 QNLKNLELLAIPL
+372 QNLKNLELLATPM

-430 SKNKFYKTKLFWQN
+430 SKNKLFKTKLFWQN

-467 NEKKKGIL
+467 NEKRKSIL

-488 NTSFLLKM
+488 NNSFLSKM

-504 YTSLEQNKLIL
+504 YNSLEQNKLIL
-515 LDRMAINE
+515 LDKMASNE
-523 MYLILKKTIE
+523 MYLILKKSIE

-580 LPHEKNKENNNIID
+580 LPHEKNKENNDII
-594 EQISNE
+594 EEINSNE
-600 KIRNIKILSNCI
+600 KIRNIKLLSNCI

-631 QKLKKKIY
+631 QRLKKKIY
-639 KYILRQDKTSI
+639 KYILRQENTSI
-650 KTRLQIWSNILKIKE
+650 KIRLQIWSNILKIKE
-665 LKKKYNYK
+665 LKKKYNYR
-673 EILNNTNDPKIKHE
+673 EILNNANDPKIKRE

-698 EGQKDLHKLNITN
+698 ESQKDLHKLNITN

-727 GMNCIVAFLYELFGE
+727 GMNSIVALLYELFGE
-742 EDAFYIFLS
+742 EEAFYIFLS
-751 FFHSTQYILVF
+751 FFHYTQYILIF

-827 IRILD
+827 IRIID

-860 KYEDML
+860 KYEDIL

-876 EFFMKENKNNLEN
+876 EFFMTENKNNLEN
-889 YFINVKINKDLIRN
+889 YFINVKISKDLIRN

-909 FEKMLNDKNY
+909 FEKMLNDKNN
-919 IKNKNK
+919 NKK

>member
-1 MEEKLKLNDEIAIL
+1 MEEKLKLNDEFAML
-15 QNLAKKNILEINTIN
+15 QNLAKKNILEINKIN
-30 SFFKTFRSLFEEQ
+30 SFFKIFRSLFEEQ
-43 INSLNNKLNDFNL
+43 INSLNNKLKDFNL
-56 DNNNSILSVYLNNI
+56 DNNNSVLSVYLNDI
-70 IEYFKKFNNEYKNII
+70 IEYYKKFISDYKNNI
-85 LKIQNELINSV
+85 LKIQNELINSI
-96 ESFKTNQVSIYK
+96 ESFKTNQDSIYK
-108 ENNDELNEIILY
+108 ENNNELNELILY
-120 YNNNQKILNN
+120 FNNNQKILNN

-145 EKNQIKKRKGNFNS
+145 EKNLIKKKKAN
-159 INVSEDES
+159 ININEDES
-167 DLIIKDKMEAKNNEV
+167 ELIIKDKMEARNNEM
-182 IYKFDIEKYN
+182 IYKYDIEKYN
-192 KELDKIIDKYL
+192 KELDNIIDKYL

-236 LINNYID
+236 LINNYIEK
-243 NKENFS
+243 KENFS
-249 DEISKNIEQ
+249 DEFSKKIEK
-258 EKINEISKLSENIKK
+258 EKINEISKLSEDIKK

-282 VSAELIFRKQ
+282 VSAELIFNKQ
-292 ENYNLFIKN
+292 ENYNIFIKN
-301 CIFDINVMIEKSM
+301 CSFDINVKIEKT
-314 ENNQFYNKLID
+314 ENNKFYNKLID
-325 ELISDDDVPKEKI
+325 ELLGEDDVPKEKI
-338 SRLIEIFQ
+338 SRLIEIFK
-346 YQKDNENNEKDFLD
+346 YEKENENNEKEFLD
-360 ALVGKNKSSLKF
+360 VLVGKNKSSLKF
-372 QNLKNLELLAIPL
+372 QNLKNLELLATPM

-430 SKNKFYKTKLFWQN
+430 SKNKLFKTKLFWQN

-467 NEKKKGIL
+467 NEKRKSIL

-488 NTSFLLKM
+488 NNSFLSKM

-504 YTSLEQNKLIL
+504 YNSLEQNKLIL
-515 LDRMAINE
+515 LDKMASNE
-523 MYLILKKTIE
+523 MYLILKKSIE

-580 LPHEKNKENNNIID
+580 LPHEKNKENNDII
-594 EQISNE
+594 EEINSNE
-600 KIRNIKILSNCI
+600 KIRNIKLLSNCI

-631 QKLKKKIY
+631 QRLKKKIY
-639 KYILRQDKTSI
+639 KYILRQENTSI
-650 KTRLQIWSNILKIKE
+650 KIRLQIWSNILKIKE
-665 LKKKYNYK
+665 LKQKYNYR
-673 EILNNTNDPKIKHE
+673 EILNNANDPKIKRE

-698 EGQKDLHKLNITN
+698 ESQKDLHKLNITN
-711 ILYAVSSINF
+711 ILYAVSSVNF

-727 GMNCIVAFLYELFGE
+727 GMNSIVALLYELFGE
-742 EDAFYIFLS
+742 EEAFYIFLS
-751 FFHSTQYILVF
+751 FFHYTQYILIF

-827 IRILD
+827 IRIID

-860 KYEDML
+860 KYEDIL

-876 EFFMKENKNNLEN
+876 EFFMTENKNNLEN
-889 YFINVKINKDLIRN
+889 YFINVKISKDLIRN

-909 FEKMLNDKNY
+909 FEKMLNDKNN
-919 IKNKNK
+919 NKK

>member
-1 MEEKLKLNDEIAIL
+1 MEEKLKLNDEFAML
-15 QNLAKKNILEINTIN
+15 QNLAKKNILEINKIN
-30 SFFKTFRSLFEEQ
+30 SFFKIFRSLFEEQ
-43 INSLNNKLNDFNL
+43 INSLNNKLKDFNL
-56 DNNNSILSVYLNNI
+56 DNNNSVLSVYLNDI
-70 IEYFKKFNNEYKNII
+70 IEYYKKFISDYKNNI
-85 LKIQNELINSV
+85 LKIQNELINSI
-96 ESFKTNQVSIYK
+96 ESFKTNQDSIYK
-108 ENNDELNEIILY
+108 ENNNELNELILY
-120 YNNNQKILNN
+120 FNNNQKILNN

-145 EKNQIKKRKGNFNS
+145 EKNLIKKKKAN
-159 INVSEDES
+159 ININEDES
-167 DLIIKDKMEAKNNEV
+167 ELIIKDKMEARNNEM
-182 IYKFDIEKYN
+182 IYKYDIKKYN
-192 KELDKIIDKYL
+192 KELDNIIDKYL

-236 LINNYID
+236 LINNYIEK
-243 NKENFS
+243 KENFS
-249 DEISKNIEQ
+249 DEFSKKIEK
-258 EKINEISKLSENIKK
+258 EKINEISKLSEDIKK

-282 VSAELIFRKQ
+282 VSAELIFNKQ
-292 ENYNLFIKN
+292 ENYNIFIKN
-301 CIFDINVMIEKSM
+301 CSFDINVKIEKT
-314 ENNQFYNKLID
+314 ENNKFYNKLID
-325 ELISDDDVPKEKI
+325 ELLGEDDVPKEKI
-338 SRLIEIFQ
+338 SRLIEIFK
-346 YQKDNENNEKDFLD
+346 YEKENENNEKEFLD
-360 ALVGKNKSSLKF
+360 VLVGKNKSSLKF
-372 QNLKNLELLAIPL
+372 QNLKNLELLATPM

-430 SKNKFYKTKLFWQN
+430 SKNKLFKTKLFWQN

-467 NEKKKGIL
+467 NEKRKSIL

-488 NTSFLLKM
+488 NNSFLSKM

-504 YTSLEQNKLIL
+504 YNSLEQNKLIL
-515 LDRMAINE
+515 LDKMASNE
-523 MYLILKKTIE
+523 MYLILKKSIE

-580 LPHEKNKENNNIID
+580 LPHEKNKENNDII
-594 EQISNE
+594 EEINSNE
-600 KIRNIKILSNCI
+600 KIRNIKLLSNCI

-631 QKLKKKIY
+631 QRLKKKIY
-639 KYILRQDKTSI
+639 KYILRQENTSI
-650 KTRLQIWSNILKIKE
+650 KIRLQIWSNILKIKE
-665 LKKKYNYK
+665 LKQKYNYR
-673 EILNNTNDPKIKHE
+673 EILNNANDPKIKRE

-698 EGQKDLHKLNITN
+698 EAQKDLHKLNITN

-727 GMNCIVAFLYELFGE
+727 GMNSIVALLYELFGE
-742 EDAFYIFLS
+742 EEAFYIFLS
-751 FFHSTQYILVF
+751 FFHYTQYILIF

-827 IRILD
+827 IRIID

-860 KYEDML
+860 KYEDIL

-876 EFFMKENKNNLEN
+876 EFFMTENKNNLEN
-889 YFINVKINKDLIRN
+889 YFINVKISKDLIRN

-909 FEKMLNDKNY
+909 FEKMLNDKNN
-919 IKNKNK
+919 NKK

>member
-1 MEEKLKLNDEIAIL
+1 MEEKLKLNDEFAML
-15 QNLAKKNILEINTIN
+15 QNLAKKNILEINKIN
-30 SFFKTFRSLFEEQ
+30 SFFKIFRSLFEEQ
-43 INSLNNKLNDFNL
+43 INSLNNKLKDFNL
-56 DNNNSILSVYLNNI
+56 DNNNSVLSVYLNDI
-70 IEYFKKFNNEYKNII
+70 IEYYKKFISDYKNNI
-85 LKIQNELINSV
+85 LKIQNELINSI
-96 ESFKTNQVSIYK
+96 ESFKTNQDSIYK
-108 ENNDELNEIILY
+108 ENNNELNELILY
-120 YNNNQKILNN
+120 FNNNQKILNN

-145 EKNQIKKRKGNFNS
+145 EKNLIKKKKAN
-159 INVSEDES
+159 ININEDES
-167 DLIIKDKMEAKNNEV
+167 ELIIKDKMEARNNEM
-182 IYKFDIEKYN
+182 IYKYDIEKYN
-192 KELDKIIDKYL
+192 KELDNIIDKYL

-236 LINNYID
+236 LINNYIEK
-243 NKENFS
+243 KENFS
-249 DEISKNIEQ
+249 DEFSKKIEK
-258 EKINEISKLSENIKK
+258 EKINEISKLSEDIKK

-282 VSAELIFRKQ
+282 VSAELIFNKQ
-292 ENYNLFIKN
+292 ENYNIFIKN
-301 CIFDINVMIEKSM
+301 CSFDINVKIEKT
-314 ENNQFYNKLID
+314 ENNKFYNKLID
-325 ELISDDDVPKEKI
+325 ELIGEDDVPKEKI
-338 SRLIEIFQ
+338 SRLIEIFK
-346 YQKDNENNEKDFLD
+346 YEKENENNEKEFLD
-360 ALVGKNKSSLKF
+360 VLVGKNKSSLKF
-372 QNLKNLELLAIPL
+372 QNLKNLELLATPM

-430 SKNKFYKTKLFWQN
+430 SKNKLFKTKLFWQN

-461 KNVSAP
+461 KNVSTP
-467 NEKKKGIL
+467 NEKRKSIL

-488 NTSFLLKM
+488 NNSFLSKM

-504 YTSLEQNKLIL
+504 YNSLEQNKLIL
-515 LDRMAINE
+515 LDKMASNE
-523 MYLILKKTIE
+523 MYLILKKSIE

-580 LPHEKNKENNNIID
+580 LPHEKNKENNDII
-594 EQISNE
+594 EEINSNE
-600 KIRNIKILSNCI
+600 KIRNIKLLSNCI

-631 QKLKKKIY
+631 QRLKKKIY
-639 KYILRQDKTSI
+639 KYILRQENTSI
-650 KTRLQIWSNILKIKE
+650 KIRLQIWSNILKIKE
-665 LKKKYNYK
+665 LKQKYNYR
-673 EILNNTNDPKIKHE
+673 EILNNANDPKIKRE

-698 EGQKDLHKLNITN
+698 EAQKDLHKLNITN

-727 GMNCIVAFLYELFGE
+727 GMNSIVALLYELFGE
-742 EDAFYIFLS
+742 EEAFYIFLS
-751 FFHSTQYILVF
+751 FFHYTQYILIF

-827 IRILD
+827 IRIID

-860 KYEDML
+860 KYEDIL

-876 EFFMKENKNNLEN
+876 EFFMTENKNNLEN
-889 YFINVKINKDLIRN
+889 YFINVKISKDLIRN

-909 FEKMLNDKNY
+909 FEKMLNDKNN
-919 IKNKNK
+919 NKK

>member
-1 MEEKLKLNDEIAIL
+1 MEEKLKLNDEFAML
-15 QNLAKKNILEINTIN
+15 QNLAKKNILEINKIN
-30 SFFKTFRSLFEEQ
+30 SFFKIFRSLFEEQ
-43 INSLNNKLNDFNL
+43 INSMNNKLKDFNL
-56 DNNNSILSVYLNNI
+56 DNNNSVLSVYLNDI
-70 IEYFKKFNNEYKNII
+70 IEYYKKFISDYKNNI
-85 LKIQNELINSV
+85 LKIQNELINSI
-96 ESFKTNQVSIYK
+96 ESFKTNQDSIYK
-108 ENNDELNEIILY
+108 ENNNELNELILY
-120 YNNNQKILNN
+120 FNNNQKILNN

-145 EKNQIKKRKGNFNS
+145 EKNLIKKKKAN
-159 INVSEDES
+159 ININEDES
-167 DLIIKDKMEAKNNEV
+167 ELIIKDKMEARNNEM
-182 IYKFDIEKYN
+182 IYKYDIEKYN
-192 KELDKIIDKYL
+192 KELDNIIDKYL

-236 LINNYID
+236 LINNYIEK
-243 NKENFS
+243 KENFS
-249 DEISKNIEQ
+249 DESSKKIEK
-258 EKINEISKLSENIKK
+258 EKINEISKLSEDIKK

-282 VSAELIFRKQ
+282 VSAELIFNKQ
-292 ENYNLFIKN
+292 ENYNIFIKN
-301 CIFDINVMIEKSM
+301 CSFDINVKIEKT
-314 ENNQFYNKLID
+314 ENNKFYNKLID
-325 ELISDDDVPKEKI
+325 ELIGEDDVPKEKI
-338 SRLIEIFQ
+338 SRLIEIFK
-346 YQKDNENNEKDFLD
+346 YEKENENNEKEFLD
-360 ALVGKNKSSLKF
+360 VLVGKNKSSLKF
-372 QNLKNLELLAIPL
+372 QNLKNLELLATPM

-430 SKNKFYKTKLFWQN
+430 SKNKLFKTKLFWQN

-467 NEKKKGIL
+467 NEKRKSIL

-488 NTSFLLKM
+488 NNSFLSKM

-504 YTSLEQNKLIL
+504 YNSLEQNKLIL
-515 LDRMAINE
+515 LDKMASNE
-523 MYLILKKTIE
+523 MYLILKKSIE

-580 LPHEKNKENNNIID
+580 LPHEKNKENNDII
-594 EQISNE
+594 EEINSNE
-600 KIRNIKILSNCI
+600 KIRNIKLLSNCI

-631 QKLKKKIY
+631 QRLKKKIY
-639 KYILRQDKTSI
+639 KYILRQENTSI
-650 KTRLQIWSNILKIKE
+650 KIRLQIWSNILKIKE
-665 LKKKYNYK
+665 LKQKYNYR
-673 EILNNTNDPKIKHE
+673 EILNNANDPKIKRE

-698 EGQKDLHKLNITN
+698 EAQKDLHKLNITN

-727 GMNCIVAFLYELFGE
+727 GMNSIVALLYELFGE
-742 EDAFYIFLS
+742 EEAFYIFLS
-751 FFHSTQYILVF
+751 FFHYTQYILIF

-827 IRILD
+827 IRIID

-860 KYEDML
+860 KYEDIL

-876 EFFMKENKNNLEN
+876 EFFMTENKNNLEN
-889 YFINVKINKDLIRN
+889 YFINVKISKDLIRN

-909 FEKMLNDKNY
+909 FEKMLNDKNN
-919 IKNKNK
+919 NKK

>member
-1 MEEKLKLNDEIAIL
+1 MEEKLKLNDEFAML
-15 QNLAKKNILEINTIN
+15 QNLAKKNILEINKIN
-30 SFFKTFRSLFEEQ
+30 SFFKIFRSLFEEQ
-43 INSLNNKLNDFNL
+43 INSLNNKLKDFNL
-56 DNNNSILSVYLNNI
+56 DNNNSVLSVYLNDI
-70 IEYFKKFNNEYKNII
+70 IEYYKKFISDYKNNI
-85 LKIQNELINSV
+85 LKIQNELINSI
-96 ESFKTNQVSIYK
+96 ESFKTNQDSIYK
-108 ENNDELNEIILY
+108 ENNNELNELILY
-120 YNNNQKILNN
+120 FNNNQKILNN

-145 EKNQIKKRKGNFNS
+145 EKNLIKKKKAN
-159 INVSEDES
+159 ININEDES
-167 DLIIKDKMEAKNNEV
+167 ELIIKDKMEARNNEM
-182 IYKFDIEKYN
+182 IYKYDIEKYN
-192 KELDKIIDKYL
+192 KELDNIIDKYL

-236 LINNYID
+236 LINNYIEK
-243 NKENFS
+243 KENFS
-249 DEISKNIEQ
+249 DEFSKKIEK
-258 EKINEISKLSENIKK
+258 EKINEISKLSEDIKK

-282 VSAELIFRKQ
+282 VSAELIFNKQ
-292 ENYNLFIKN
+292 ENYNIFIKN
-301 CIFDINVMIEKSM
+301 CSFDINVKIEKT
-314 ENNQFYNKLID
+314 ENNKFYNKLID
-325 ELISDDDVPKEKI
+325 ELLGEDDVPKEKI
-338 SRLIEIFQ
+338 SRLIEIFK
-346 YQKDNENNEKDFLD
+346 YEKENENNEKEFLD
-360 ALVGKNKSSLKF
+360 VLVGKNKSSLKF
-372 QNLKNLELLAIPL
+372 QNLKNLELLATPM

-430 SKNKFYKTKLFWQN
+430 SKNKLFKTKLFWQN

-467 NEKKKGIL
+467 NEKRKSIL

-488 NTSFLLKM
+488 NNSFLSKM

-504 YTSLEQNKLIL
+504 YNSLEQNKLIL
-515 LDRMAINE
+515 LDKMASNE
-523 MYLILKKTIE
+523 MYLILKKSIE

-580 LPHEKNKENNNIID
+580 LPHEKNKENNDII
-594 EQISNE
+594 EEINSNE
-600 KIRNIKILSNCI
+600 KIRNIKLLSNCI

-631 QKLKKKIY
+631 QRLKKKMY
-639 KYILRQDKTSI
+639 KYILRQENTSI
-650 KTRLQIWSNILKIKE
+650 KIRLQIWSNILKIKE
-665 LKKKYNYK
+665 LKQKYNYR
-673 EILNNTNDPKIKHE
+673 EILNNANDPKIKRE

-698 EGQKDLHKLNITN
+698 EAQKDLHKLNITN

-727 GMNCIVAFLYELFGE
+727 GMNSIVALLYELFGE
-742 EDAFYIFLS
+742 EEAFYIFLS
-751 FFHSTQYILVF
+751 FFHYTQYILIF

-827 IRILD
+827 IRIID

-860 KYEDML
+860 KYEDIL

-876 EFFMKENKNNLEN
+876 EFFMTENKNNLEN
-889 YFINVKINKDLIRN
+889 YFINVKISKDLIRN

-909 FEKMLNDKNY
+909 FEKMLNDKNN
-919 IKNKNK
+919 NKK

>member
-1 MEEKLKLNDEIAIL
+1 MEEKLKLNDEFAML
-15 QNLAKKNILEINTIN
+15 QNLAKKNILEINKIN
-30 SFFKTFRSLFEEQ
+30 SFFKIFRSLFEEQ
-43 INSLNNKLNDFNL
+43 INSLNNKLKDFNL
-56 DNNNSILSVYLNNI
+56 DNNNSVLSVYLNDI
-70 IEYFKKFNNEYKNII
+70 IEYYKKFISDYKNNI
-85 LKIQNELINSV
+85 LKIQNELINSI
-96 ESFKTNQVSIYK
+96 ESFKTNQDSIYK
-108 ENNDELNEIILY
+108 ENNNELNELILY
-120 YNNNQKILNN
+120 FNNNQKILNN

-145 EKNQIKKRKGNFNS
+145 EKNLIKKKKAN
-159 INVSEDES
+159 ININEDES
-167 DLIIKDKMEAKNNEV
+167 ELIIKDKMEARNNEM
-182 IYKFDIEKYN
+182 IYKYDIKKYN
-192 KELDKIIDKYL
+192 KELDNIIDKYL

-236 LINNYID
+236 LINNYIEK
-243 NKENFS
+243 KENFS
-249 DEISKNIEQ
+249 DEFSKKIEK
-258 EKINEISKLSENIKK
+258 EKINEISKLSEDIKK

-282 VSAELIFRKQ
+282 VSAELIFNKQ
-292 ENYNLFIKN
+292 ENYNIFIKN
-301 CIFDINVMIEKSM
+301 CSFDINVKIEKT
-314 ENNQFYNKLID
+314 ENNKFYNKLID
-325 ELISDDDVPKEKI
+325 ELIGEDDVPKEKI
-338 SRLIEIFQ
+338 SRLIEIFK
-346 YQKDNENNEKDFLD
+346 YEKENENNEKEFLD
-360 ALVGKNKSSLKF
+360 VLVGKNKSSLKF
-372 QNLKNLELLAIPL
+372 QNLKNLELLATPM

-430 SKNKFYKTKLFWQN
+430 SKNKLFKTKLFWQN

-467 NEKKKGIL
+467 NEKRKSIL

-488 NTSFLLKM
+488 NNSFLSKM

-504 YTSLEQNKLIL
+504 YNSLEQNKLIL
-515 LDRMAINE
+515 LDKMASNE
-523 MYLILKKTIE
+523 MYLILKKSIE

-580 LPHEKNKENNNIID
+580 LPHEKNKENNDII
-594 EQISNE
+594 EEINSNE
-600 KIRNIKILSNCI
+600 KIRNIKLLSNCI

-631 QKLKKKIY
+631 QRLKKKIY
-639 KYILRQDKTSI
+639 KYILRQENTSI
-650 KTRLQIWSNILKIKE
+650 KIRLQIWSNILKIKE
-665 LKKKYNYK
+665 LKQKYNYR
-673 EILNNTNDPKIKHE
+673 EILNNANDPKIKRE

-698 EGQKDLHKLNITN
+698 ESQKDLHKLNITN

-727 GMNCIVAFLYELFGE
+727 GMNSIVALLYELFGE
-742 EDAFYIFLS
+742 EEAFYIFLS
-751 FFHSTQYILVF
+751 FFHYTQYILIF

-827 IRILD
+827 IRIID

-860 KYEDML
+860 KYEDIL

-876 EFFMKENKNNLEN
+876 EFFMTENKNNLEN
-889 YFINVKINKDLIRN
+889 YFINVKISKDLIRN

-909 FEKMLNDKNY
+909 FEKMLNDKNN
-919 IKNKNK
+919 NKK

>member
-1 MEEKLKLNDEIAIL
+1 MEEKLKLNDEFAML
-15 QNLAKKNILEINTIN
+15 QNLAKKNILEINKIN
-30 SFFKTFRSLFEEQ
+30 SFFKIFRSLFEEQ
-43 INSLNNKLNDFNL
+43 INSLNNKLKDFNL
-56 DNNNSILSVYLNNI
+56 DNNNSVLSVYLNDI
-70 IEYFKKFNNEYKNII
+70 IEYYKKFISDYKNNI
-85 LKIQNELINSV
+85 LKIQNELINSI
-96 ESFKTNQVSIYK
+96 ESFKTNQDSIYK
-108 ENNDELNEIILY
+108 ENNNELNELILY
-120 YNNNQKILNN
+120 FNNNQKILNN

-145 EKNQIKKRKGNFNS
+145 EKNLIKKKKAN
-159 INVSEDES
+159 ININEDES
-167 DLIIKDKMEAKNNEV
+167 ELLIKDKMEARNNEM
-182 IYKFDIEKYN
+182 IYKYDIEKYN
-192 KELDKIIDKYL
+192 KELDNIIDKYL

-236 LINNYID
+236 LINNYIEK
-243 NKENFS
+243 KENFS
-249 DEISKNIEQ
+249 DEFSKKIEK
-258 EKINEISKLSENIKK
+258 EKINEISKLSEDIKK

-282 VSAELIFRKQ
+282 VSAELIFNKQ
-292 ENYNLFIKN
+292 ENYNIFIKN
-301 CIFDINVMIEKSM
+301 CSFDINVKIEKT
-314 ENNQFYNKLID
+314 ENNKFYNKLID
-325 ELISDDDVPKEKI
+325 ELIGEDDVPKEKI
-338 SRLIEIFQ
+338 SRLIEIFK
-346 YQKDNENNEKDFLD
+346 YEKENENNEKEFLD
-360 ALVGKNKSSLKF
+360 VLVGKNKSSLKF
-372 QNLKNLELLAIPL
+372 QNLKNLELLATPM

-430 SKNKFYKTKLFWQN
+430 SKNKLFKTKLFWQN

-467 NEKKKGIL
+467 NEKRKSIL

-488 NTSFLLKM
+488 NNSFLSKM

-504 YTSLEQNKLIL
+504 YNSLEQNKLIL
-515 LDRMAINE
+515 LDKMASNE
-523 MYLILKKTIE
+523 MYLILKKSIE

-580 LPHEKNKENNNIID
+580 LPHEKNKENNDII
-594 EQISNE
+594 EEINSNE
-600 KIRNIKILSNCI
+600 KIRNIKLLSNCI

-631 QKLKKKIY
+631 QRLKKKIY
-639 KYILRQDKTSI
+639 KYILRQENTSI
-650 KTRLQIWSNILKIKE
+650 KIRLQIWSNILKIKE
-665 LKKKYNYK
+665 LKQKYNYR
-673 EILNNTNDPKIKHE
+673 EILNNANDPKIKRE

-698 EGQKDLHKLNITN
+698 EAQKDLHKLNITN

-727 GMNCIVAFLYELFGE
+727 GMNSIVALLYELFGE
-742 EDAFYIFLS
+742 EEAFYIFLS
-751 FFHSTQYILVF
+751 FFHYTQYIIIF

-827 IRILD
+827 IRIID

-860 KYEDML
+860 KYEDIL

-876 EFFMKENKNNLEN
+876 EFFMTENKNNLEN
-889 YFINVKINKDLIRN
+889 YFINVKISKDLIRN

-909 FEKMLNDKNY
+909 FEKMLNDKNN
-919 IKNKNK
+919 NKK

>member
-1 MEEKLKLNDEIAIL
+1 MEA
-15 QNLAKKNILEINTIN
+15 
-30 SFFKTFRSLFEEQ
+30 R
-43 INSLNNKLNDFNL
+43 
-56 DNNNSILSVYLNNI
+56 
-70 IEYFKKFNNEYKNII
+70 NNEM
-85 LKIQNELINSV
+85 
-96 ESFKTNQVSIYK
+96 IYK
-108 ENNDELNEIILY
+108 Y
-120 YNNNQKILNN
+120 
-130 SIFNYYKSYYNAQEE
+130 
-145 EKNQIKKRKGNFNS
+145 
-159 INVSEDES
+159 
-167 DLIIKDKMEAKNNEV
+167 
-182 IYKFDIEKYN
+182 DIEKYN
-192 KELDKIIDKYL
+192 KELDNIIDKYL

-236 LINNYID
+236 LINNYIEK
-243 NKENFS
+243 KENFS
-249 DEISKNIEQ
+249 DEFSKKIEK
-258 EKINEISKLSENIKK
+258 EKINEISKLSEDIKK

-282 VSAELIFRKQ
+282 VSAELIFNKQ
-292 ENYNLFIKN
+292 ENYNIFIKN
-301 CIFDINVMIEKSM
+301 CSFDINVKIEKT
-314 ENNQFYNKLID
+314 ENNKFYNKLID
-325 ELISDDDVPKEKI
+325 ELIGEDDVPKEKI
-338 SRLIEIFQ
+338 SRLIEIFK
-346 YQKDNENNEKDFLD
+346 YEKENENNEKEFLD
-360 ALVGKNKSSLKF
+360 VLVGKNKSSLKF
-372 QNLKNLELLAIPL
+372 QNLKNLELLATPM

-430 SKNKFYKTKLFWQN
+430 SKNKLFKTKLFWQN

-467 NEKKKGIL
+467 NEKRKSIL

-488 NTSFLLKM
+488 NNSFLSKM

-504 YTSLEQNKLIL
+504 YNSLEQNKLIL
-515 LDRMAINE
+515 LDKMASNE
-523 MYLILKKTIE
+523 MYLILKKSIE

-580 LPHEKNKENNNIID
+580 LPHEKNKENNDII
-594 EQISNE
+594 EEINSNE
-600 KIRNIKILSNCI
+600 KIRNIKLLSNCI

-631 QKLKKKIY
+631 QRLKKKIY
-639 KYILRQDKTSI
+639 KYILRQENTSI
-650 KTRLQIWSNILKIKE
+650 KIRLQIWSNILKIKE
-665 LKKKYNYK
+665 LKQKYNYR
-673 EILNNTNDPKIKHE
+673 EILNNANDPKIKRE

-698 EGQKDLHKLNITN
+698 EAQKDLHKLNITN

-727 GMNCIVAFLYELFGE
+727 GMNSIVALLYELFGE
-742 EDAFYIFLS
+742 EEAFYIFLS
-751 FFHSTQYILVF
+751 FFHYTQYILIF

-827 IRILD
+827 IRIID

-860 KYEDML
+860 KYEDIL

-876 EFFMKENKNNLEN
+876 EFFMTENKNNLEN
-889 YFINVKINKDLIRN
+889 YFINVKISKDLIRN

-909 FEKMLNDKNY
+909 FEKMLNDKNN
-919 IKNKNK
+919 NKK

>member
-1 MEEKLKLNDEIAIL
+1 MEEKLKLNDEFAML
-15 QNLAKKNILEINTIN
+15 QNLAKKNILEINKIN
-30 SFFKTFRSLFEEQ
+30 SFFKIFRSLFEEQ
-43 INSLNNKLNDFNL
+43 INSLNNKLKDFNL
-56 DNNNSILSVYLNNI
+56 DNNNSVLSVYLNDI
-70 IEYFKKFNNEYKNII
+70 IEYYKKFISDYKNNI
-85 LKIQNELINSV
+85 LKIQNELINSI
-96 ESFKTNQVSIYK
+96 ESFKTNQDSIYK
-108 ENNDELNEIILY
+108 ENNNELNELILY
-120 YNNNQKILNN
+120 FNNNQKILNN

-145 EKNQIKKRKGNFNS
+145 EKNLIKKKKAN
-159 INVSEDES
+159 ININEDES
-167 DLIIKDKMEAKNNEV
+167 ELIIKDKMEARNNEM
-182 IYKFDIEKYN
+182 IYKYDIEKYN
-192 KELDKIIDKYL
+192 KELDNIIDKYL

-236 LINNYID
+236 LINNYIEK
-243 NKENFS
+243 KENFS
-249 DEISKNIEQ
+249 DEFSKKIEK
-258 EKINEISKLSENIKK
+258 EKINEISKLSEDIKK

-282 VSAELIFRKQ
+282 VSAELILNKQ
-292 ENYNLFIKN
+292 ENYNIFIKN
-301 CIFDINVMIEKSM
+301 CSFDINVKIEKT
-314 ENNQFYNKLID
+314 ENNKFYNKLID
-325 ELISDDDVPKEKI
+325 ELLGEDDVPKEKI
-338 SRLIEIFQ
+338 SRLIEIFK
-346 YQKDNENNEKDFLD
+346 YEKENENNEKEFLD
-360 ALVGKNKSSLKF
+360 VLVGKNKSSLKF
-372 QNLKNLELLAIPL
+372 QNLKNLELLATPM

-430 SKNKFYKTKLFWQN
+430 SKNKLFKTKLFWQN

-467 NEKKKGIL
+467 NEKRKSIL

-488 NTSFLLKM
+488 NNSFLSKM

-504 YTSLEQNKLIL
+504 YNSLEQNKLIL
-515 LDRMAINE
+515 LDKMASNE
-523 MYLILKKTIE
+523 MYLILKKSIE

-580 LPHEKNKENNNIID
+580 LPHEKNKENNDII
-594 EQISNE
+594 EEINSNE
-600 KIRNIKILSNCI
+600 KIRNIKLLSNCI

-631 QKLKKKIY
+631 QRLKKKIY
-639 KYILRQDKTSI
+639 KYILRQENTSI
-650 KTRLQIWSNILKIKE
+650 KIRLQIWSNILKIKE
-665 LKKKYNYK
+665 LKQKYNYR
-673 EILNNTNDPKIKHE
+673 EILNNANDPKIKRE

-698 EGQKDLHKLNITN
+698 ESQKDLHKLNITN

-727 GMNCIVAFLYELFGE
+727 GMNSIVALLYELFGE
-742 EDAFYIFLS
+742 EEAFYIFLS
-751 FFHSTQYILVF
+751 FFHYTQYILIF

-827 IRILD
+827 IRIID

-860 KYEDML
+860 KYEDIL

-876 EFFMKENKNNLEN
+876 EFFMTENKNNLEN
-889 YFINVKINKDLIRN
+889 YFINVKISKDLIRN

-909 FEKMLNDKNY
+909 FEKMLNDKNN
-919 IKNKNK
+919 NKK

>member
-1 MEEKLKLNDEIAIL
+1 MEEKLKLNDEFAML
-15 QNLAKKNILEINTIN
+15 QNLAKKNILEINKIN
-30 SFFKTFRSLFEEQ
+30 SFFKIFRSLFEEQ
-43 INSLNNKLNDFNL
+43 INSLNNKLKDFNL
-56 DNNNSILSVYLNNI
+56 DNNNSVLSVYLNDI
-70 IEYFKKFNNEYKNII
+70 IEYYKKFISDYKNNI
-85 LKIQNELINSV
+85 LKIQNELINSI
-96 ESFKTNQVSIYK
+96 ESFKTNQDSIYK
-108 ENNDELNEIILY
+108 ENNNELNELILY
-120 YNNNQKILNN
+120 FNNNQKILNN

-145 EKNQIKKRKGNFNS
+145 EKNLIKKKKAN
-159 INVSEDES
+159 ININEDES
-167 DLIIKDKMEAKNNEV
+167 ELIIKDKMEARNNEM
-182 IYKFDIEKYN
+182 IYKYDIEKYN
-192 KELDKIIDKYL
+192 KELDNIIDKYL

-236 LINNYID
+236 LINNYIEK
-243 NKENFS
+243 KENFS
-249 DEISKNIEQ
+249 DEFSKKIEK
-258 EKINEISKLSENIKK
+258 EKINEISKLSEDIKK

-282 VSAELIFRKQ
+282 VSAELIFNKQ
-292 ENYNLFIKN
+292 ENYNIFIKN
-301 CIFDINVMIEKSM
+301 CSFDINVKIEKT
-314 ENNQFYNKLID
+314 ENNKFYNKLID
-325 ELISDDDVPKEKI
+325 ELIGEDDVPKEKI
-338 SRLIEIFQ
+338 SRLIEIFK
-346 YQKDNENNEKDFLD
+346 YEKENENNEKEFLD
-360 ALVGKNKSSLKF
+360 VLVGKNKSSLKF
-372 QNLKNLELLAIPL
+372 QNLKNLELLATPM

-430 SKNKFYKTKLFWQN
+430 SKNKLFKTKLFWQN

-467 NEKKKGIL
+467 NEKRKSIL

-488 NTSFLLKM
+488 NNSFLSKM

-504 YTSLEQNKLIL
+504 YNSLEQNKLIL
-515 LDRMAINE
+515 LDKMASNE
-523 MYLILKKTIE
+523 MYLILKKSIE

-580 LPHEKNKENNNIID
+580 LPHEKNKENNDII
-594 EQISNE
+594 EEINSNE
-600 KIRNIKILSNCI
+600 KIRNIKLLSNCI

-631 QKLKKKIY
+631 QRLKKKIY
-639 KYILRQDKTSI
+639 KYILRQENTSI
-650 KTRLQIWSNILKIKE
+650 KIRLQIWSNILKIKE
-665 LKKKYNYK
+665 LKQKYNYR
-673 EILNNTNDPKIKHE
+673 EILNNANDPKIKRE

-698 EGQKDLHKLNITN
+698 EAQKDLHKLNITN

-727 GMNCIVAFLYELFGE
+727 GMNSIVALLYELFGE
-742 EDAFYIFLS
+742 EEAFYIFLS
-751 FFHSTQYILVF
+751 FFHYTQYILIF

-827 IRILD
+827 IRIID

-860 KYEDML
+860 KYEDIL

-876 EFFMKENKNNLEN
+876 EFFMTENKNNLEN
-889 YFINVKINKDLIRN
+889 YFINVKISKDLIRN

-909 FEKMLNDKNY
+909 FEKMLNDKNN
-919 IKNKNK
+919 NKK

>member
-1 MEEKLKLNDEIAIL
+1 MEEKLKLNDEFAML
-15 QNLAKKNILEINTIN
+15 QNLAKKNILEINKIN
-30 SFFKTFRSLFEEQ
+30 SFFKIFRSLFEEQ
-43 INSLNNKLNDFNL
+43 INSLNNKLKDFNL
-56 DNNNSILSVYLNNI
+56 DNNNSVLSVYLNDI
-70 IEYFKKFNNEYKNII
+70 IEYYKKFISDYKNNI
-85 LKIQNELINSV
+85 LKIQNELINSI
-96 ESFKTNQVSIYK
+96 ESFKTNQDSIYK
-108 ENNDELNEIILY
+108 ENNNELNELILY
-120 YNNNQKILNN
+120 FNNNQKILNN

-145 EKNQIKKRKGNFNS
+145 EKNLIKKKKAN
-159 INVSEDES
+159 ININEDES
-167 DLIIKDKMEAKNNEV
+167 ELIIKDKMEARNNEM
-182 IYKFDIEKYN
+182 IYKYDIKKYN
-192 KELDKIIDKYL
+192 KELDNIIDKYL

-236 LINNYID
+236 LINNYIEK
-243 NKENFS
+243 KENFS
-249 DEISKNIEQ
+249 DEFSKKIEK
-258 EKINEISKLSENIKK
+258 EKINEISKLSEDIKK

-282 VSAELIFRKQ
+282 VSAELIFNKQ
-292 ENYNLFIKN
+292 ENYNIFIKN
-301 CIFDINVMIEKSM
+301 CSFDINVKIEKT
-314 ENNQFYNKLID
+314 ENNKFYNKLID
-325 ELISDDDVPKEKI
+325 ELIGEDDVPKEKI
-338 SRLIEIFQ
+338 SRLIEIFK
-346 YQKDNENNEKDFLD
+346 YEKENENNEKEFLD
-360 ALVGKNKSSLKF
+360 VLVGKNKSSLKF
-372 QNLKNLELLAIPL
+372 QNLKNLELLATPM

-430 SKNKFYKTKLFWQN
+430 SKNKLFKTKLFWQN

-467 NEKKKGIL
+467 NEKRKSIL

-488 NTSFLLKM
+488 NNSFLSKM

-504 YTSLEQNKLIL
+504 YNSLEQNKLIL
-515 LDRMAINE
+515 LDKMASNE
-523 MYLILKKTIE
+523 MYLILKKSIE

-580 LPHEKNKENNNIID
+580 LPHEKNKENNDII
-594 EQISNE
+594 EEINSNE
-600 KIRNIKILSNCI
+600 KIRNIKLLSNCI

-631 QKLKKKIY
+631 QRLKKKIY
-639 KYILRQDKTSI
+639 KYILRQENTSI
-650 KTRLQIWSNILKIKE
+650 KIRLQIWSNILKIKE
-665 LKKKYNYK
+665 LKQKYNYR
-673 EILNNTNDPKIKHE
+673 EILNNANDPKIKRE

-698 EGQKDLHKLNITN
+698 EAQKDLHKLNITN

-727 GMNCIVAFLYELFGE
+727 GMNSIVALLYELFGE
-742 EDAFYIFLS
+742 EEAFYIFLS
-751 FFHSTQYILVF
+751 FFHYTQYILIF

-827 IRILD
+827 IRIID

-860 KYEDML
+860 KYEDIL

-876 EFFMKENKNNLEN
+876 EFFMTENKNNLEN
-889 YFINVKINKDLIRN
+889 YFINVKISKDLIRN

-909 FEKMLNDKNY
+909 FEKMLNDKNN
-919 IKNKNK
+919 NKK

>member
-1 MEEKLKLNDEIAIL
+1 MEEKLKLNDEFAML
-15 QNLAKKNILEINTIN
+15 QNLAKKNILEINKIN
-30 SFFKTFRSLFEEQ
+30 SFFKIFRSLFEEQ
-43 INSLNNKLNDFNL
+43 INSLNNKLKDFNL
-56 DNNNSILSVYLNNI
+56 DNNNSVLSVYLNDI
-70 IEYFKKFNNEYKNII
+70 IEYYKKFISDYKNNI
-85 LKIQNELINSV
+85 LKIQNELINSI
-96 ESFKTNQVSIYK
+96 ESFKTNQDSIYK
-108 ENNDELNEIILY
+108 ENNNELNELILY
-120 YNNNQKILNN
+120 FNNNQKILNN

-145 EKNQIKKRKGNFNS
+145 EKNQIKKKKAN
-159 INVSEDES
+159 ININEDES
-167 DLIIKDKMEAKNNEV
+167 ELIIKDKMEARNNEM
-182 IYKFDIEKYN
+182 IYKYDIEKYN
-192 KELDKIIDKYL
+192 KELDNIIDKYL

-236 LINNYID
+236 LINNYIEK
-243 NKENFS
+243 KENFS
-249 DEISKNIEQ
+249 DEFSKKIEK
-258 EKINEISKLSENIKK
+258 EKINEISKLSEDIKK

-282 VSAELIFRKQ
+282 VSAELIFNKQ
-292 ENYNLFIKN
+292 ENYNIFIKN
-301 CIFDINVMIEKSM
+301 CSFDINVKIEKT
-314 ENNQFYNKLID
+314 ENNKFYNKLID
-325 ELISDDDVPKEKI
+325 ELIGEDDVPKEKI
-338 SRLIEIFQ
+338 SRLIEIFK
-346 YQKDNENNEKDFLD
+346 YEKENENNEKEFLD
-360 ALVGKNKSSLKF
+360 VLVGKNKSSLKF
-372 QNLKNLELLAIPL
+372 QNLKNLELLATPM

-430 SKNKFYKTKLFWQN
+430 SKNKLFKTKLFWQN

-467 NEKKKGIL
+467 NEKRKSIL

-488 NTSFLLKM
+488 NNSFLSKM

-504 YTSLEQNKLIL
+504 YNSLEQNKLIL
-515 LDRMAINE
+515 LDKMASNE
-523 MYLILKKTIE
+523 MYLILKKSIE

-580 LPHEKNKENNNIID
+580 LPHEKNKENNDII
-594 EQISNE
+594 EEINSNE
-600 KIRNIKILSNCI
+600 KIRNIKLLSNCI

-631 QKLKKKIY
+631 QRLKKKIY
-639 KYILRQDKTSI
+639 KYILRQENTSI
-650 KTRLQIWSNILKIKE
+650 KIRLQIWSNILKIKE
-665 LKKKYNYK
+665 LKQKYNYR
-673 EILNNTNDPKIKHE
+673 EILNNANDPKIKRE

-698 EGQKDLHKLNITN
+698 ESQKDLHKLNITN

-727 GMNCIVAFLYELFGE
+727 GMNSIVALLYELFGE
-742 EDAFYIFLS
+742 EEAFYIFLS
-751 FFHSTQYILVF
+751 FFHYTQYILIF

-827 IRILD
+827 IRIID

-860 KYEDML
+860 KYEDIL

-876 EFFMKENKNNLEN
+876 EFFMTENKNNLEN
-889 YFINVKINKDLIRN
+889 YFINVKISKDLIRN

-909 FEKMLNDKNY
+909 FEKMLNDKNN
-919 IKNKNK
+919 NKK

>member
-1 MEEKLKLNDEIAIL
+1 MEEKLKLNDEFAML
-15 QNLAKKNILEINTIN
+15 QNLAKKNILEINKIN
-30 SFFKTFRSLFEEQ
+30 SFFKIFRSLFEEQ
-43 INSLNNKLNDFNL
+43 INSLNNKLKDFNL
-56 DNNNSILSVYLNNI
+56 DNNNSVLSVYLNDI
-70 IEYFKKFNNEYKNII
+70 IEYYKKFISDYKNNI
-85 LKIQNELINSV
+85 LKIQNELINSI
-96 ESFKTNQVSIYK
+96 ESFKTNQDSIYK
-108 ENNDELNEIILY
+108 ENNNELNELILY
-120 YNNNQKILNN
+120 FNNNQKILNN

-145 EKNQIKKRKGNFNS
+145 EKNLIKKKKAN
-159 INVSEDES
+159 ININEDES
-167 DLIIKDKMEAKNNEV
+167 ELIIKDKMEARNNEM
-182 IYKFDIEKYN
+182 IYKYDIEKYN
-192 KELDKIIDKYL
+192 KELDNIIDKYL

-236 LINNYID
+236 LINNYIEK
-243 NKENFS
+243 KENFS
-249 DEISKNIEQ
+249 DEFSKKIEK
-258 EKINEISKLSENIKK
+258 EKINEISKLSEDIKK

-282 VSAELIFRKQ
+282 VSAELIFNKQ
-292 ENYNLFIKN
+292 ENYNIFIKN
-301 CIFDINVMIEKSM
+301 CSFDINVKIEKT
-314 ENNQFYNKLID
+314 ENNKFYNKLID
-325 ELISDDDVPKEKI
+325 ELIGEDDVPKEKI
-338 SRLIEIFQ
+338 SRLIEIFK
-346 YQKDNENNEKDFLD
+346 YEKENENNEKEFLD
-360 ALVGKNKSSLKF
+360 VLVGKNKSSLKF
-372 QNLKNLELLAIPL
+372 QNLKNLELLATPM

-430 SKNKFYKTKLFWQN
+430 SKNKLFKTKLFWQN

-467 NEKKKGIL
+467 NEKRKSIL

-488 NTSFLLKM
+488 NNSFLSKM

-504 YTSLEQNKLIL
+504 YNSLEQNKLIL
-515 LDRMAINE
+515 LDKMASNE
-523 MYLILKKTIE
+523 MYLILKKSIE

-580 LPHEKNKENNNIID
+580 LPHEKNKENNDII
-594 EQISNE
+594 EEINSNE
-600 KIRNIKILSNCI
+600 KIRNIKLLSNCI

-631 QKLKKKIY
+631 QRLKKKIY
-639 KYILRQDKTSI
+639 KYILRQENTSI
-650 KTRLQIWSNILKIKE
+650 KIRLQIWSNILKIKE
-665 LKKKYNYK
+665 LKQKYNYR
-673 EILNNTNDPKIKHE
+673 EILNNANDPKIKRE

-698 EGQKDLHKLNITN
+698 EAQKDLHKLNITN

-727 GMNCIVAFLYELFGE
+727 GMNSIVALLYELFGE
-742 EDAFYIFLS
+742 EEAFYIFLS
-751 FFHSTQYILVF
+751 FFHYTQYILIF

-827 IRILD
+827 IRIID

-855 KLMNM
+855 KLMNI
-860 KYEDML
+860 KYEDIL

-876 EFFMKENKNNLEN
+876 EFFMTENKNNLEN
-889 YFINVKINKDLIRN
+889 YFINVKISKDLIRN

-909 FEKMLNDKNY
+909 FEKMLNDKNN
-919 IKNKNK
+919 NKK

>member
-1 MEEKLKLNDEIAIL
+1 MEEKLKLNDEFAML
-15 QNLAKKNILEINTIN
+15 QNLAKKNILEINKIN
-30 SFFKTFRSLFEEQ
+30 SFFKIFRSLFEEQ
-43 INSLNNKLNDFNL
+43 INSLNNKLKDFNL
-56 DNNNSILSVYLNNI
+56 DNNNSVLSVYLNDI
-70 IEYFKKFNNEYKNII
+70 IEYYKKFISDYKNNI
-85 LKIQNELINSV
+85 LKIQNELINSI
-96 ESFKTNQVSIYK
+96 ESFKTNQDSIYK
-108 ENNDELNEIILY
+108 ENNNELNELILY
-120 YNNNQKILNN
+120 FNNNQKILNN
-130 SIFNYYKSYYNAQEE
+130 SIFNYYKSYYNAKEE
-145 EKNQIKKRKGNFNS
+145 EKNLIKKKKAN
-159 INVSEDES
+159 ININEDES
-167 DLIIKDKMEAKNNEV
+167 ELIIKDKMEARNNEM
-182 IYKFDIEKYN
+182 IYKYDIEKYN
-192 KELDKIIDKYL
+192 KELDNIIDKYL

-236 LINNYID
+236 LINNYIEK
-243 NKENFS
+243 KENFS
-249 DEISKNIEQ
+249 DEFSKKIEK
-258 EKINEISKLSENIKK
+258 EKINEISKLSEDIKK

-282 VSAELIFRKQ
+282 VSAELIFNKQ
-292 ENYNLFIKN
+292 ENYNIFIKN
-301 CIFDINVMIEKSM
+301 CSFDINVKIEKT
-314 ENNQFYNKLID
+314 ENNKFYNKLID
-325 ELISDDDVPKEKI
+325 ELIGEDDVPKEKI
-338 SRLIEIFQ
+338 SRLIEIFK
-346 YQKDNENNEKDFLD
+346 YEKENENNEKEFLD
-360 ALVGKNKSSLKF
+360 VLVGKNKSSLKF
-372 QNLKNLELLAIPL
+372 QNLKNLELLATPM

-430 SKNKFYKTKLFWQN
+430 SKNKLFKTKLFWQN

-467 NEKKKGIL
+467 NEKRKSIL

-488 NTSFLLKM
+488 NNSFLSKM

-504 YTSLEQNKLIL
+504 YNSLEQNKLIL
-515 LDRMAINE
+515 LDKMASNE
-523 MYLILKKTIE
+523 MYLILKKSIE

-580 LPHEKNKENNNIID
+580 LPHEKNKENNDII
-594 EQISNE
+594 EEINSNE
-600 KIRNIKILSNCI
+600 KIRNIKLLSNCI

-631 QKLKKKIY
+631 QRLKKKIY
-639 KYILRQDKTSI
+639 KYILRQENTSI
-650 KTRLQIWSNILKIKE
+650 KIRLQIWSNILKIKE
-665 LKKKYNYK
+665 LKQKYNYR
-673 EILNNTNDPKIKHE
+673 EILNNANDPKIKRE

-698 EGQKDLHKLNITN
+698 ESQKDLHKLNITN

-727 GMNCIVAFLYELFGE
+727 GMNSIVALLYELFGE
-742 EDAFYIFLS
+742 EEAFYIFLS
-751 FFHSTQYILVF
+751 FFHYTQYILIF

-827 IRILD
+827 IRIID

-860 KYEDML
+860 KYEDIL

-876 EFFMKENKNNLEN
+876 EFFMTENKNNLEN
-889 YFINVKINKDLIRN
+889 YFINVKISKDLIRN

-909 FEKMLNDKNY
+909 FEKMLNDKNN
-919 IKNKNK
+919 NKK

>member
-1 MEEKLKLNDEIAIL
+1 MEEKLKLNDEFAML
-15 QNLAKKNILEINTIN
+15 QNLAKKNILEINKIN
-30 SFFKTFRSLFEEQ
+30 SFFKIFRSLFEEQ
-43 INSLNNKLNDFNL
+43 INSLNNKLKDFNL
-56 DNNNSILSVYLNNI
+56 DNNNSVLSVYLNDI
-70 IEYFKKFNNEYKNII
+70 IEYYKKFISDYKNNI
-85 LKIQNELINSV
+85 LKIQNELINSI
-96 ESFKTNQVSIYK
+96 ESFKTNQDSIYK
-108 ENNDELNEIILY
+108 ENNNELNELILY
-120 YNNNQKILNN
+120 FNNNQKILNN

-145 EKNQIKKRKGNFNS
+145 EKNLIKKKKAN
-159 INVSEDES
+159 ININEDES
-167 DLIIKDKMEAKNNEV
+167 ELIIKDKMEARNNEM
-182 IYKFDIEKYN
+182 IYKYDIEKYN
-192 KELDKIIDKYL
+192 KELDNIIDKYL

-236 LINNYID
+236 LINNYIEK
-243 NKENFS
+243 KENFS
-249 DEISKNIEQ
+249 DEFSKKIEK
-258 EKINEISKLSENIKK
+258 EKINEISKLSEDIKK

-282 VSAELIFRKQ
+282 VSAELIFNKQ
-292 ENYNLFIKN
+292 ENYNIFIKN
-301 CIFDINVMIEKSM
+301 CSFDINVKIEKT
-314 ENNQFYNKLID
+314 ENNKFYNKLID
-325 ELISDDDVPKEKI
+325 ELIGEDDVPKEKI
-338 SRLIEIFQ
+338 SRLIEIFK
-346 YQKDNENNEKDFLD
+346 YEKENENNEKEFLD
-360 ALVGKNKSSLKF
+360 VLVGKNKSSLKF
-372 QNLKNLELLAIPL
+372 QNLKNLELLATPM

-430 SKNKFYKTKLFWQN
+430 SKNKLFKTKLFWQN

-467 NEKKKGIL
+467 NEKRKSIL

-488 NTSFLLKM
+488 NNSFLSKM

-504 YTSLEQNKLIL
+504 YNSLEQNKLIL
-515 LDRMAINE
+515 LDKMASNE
-523 MYLILKKTIE
+523 MYLILKKSIE

-580 LPHEKNKENNNIID
+580 LPHEKNKENNDII
-594 EQISNE
+594 EEINSNE
-600 KIRNIKILSNCI
+600 KIRNIKLLSNCI

-631 QKLKKKIY
+631 QRLKKKIY
-639 KYILRQDKTSI
+639 KYILRQENTSKKI
-650 KTRLQIWSNILKIKE
+650 RLQIWSNILKIKE
-665 LKKKYNYK
+665 LKQKYNYR
-673 EILNNTNDPKIKHE
+673 EILNNANDPKIKRE

-698 EGQKDLHKLNITN
+698 EAQKDLHKLNITN

-727 GMNCIVAFLYELFGE
+727 GMNSIVALLYELFGE
-742 EDAFYIFLS
+742 EEAFYIFLS
-751 FFHSTQYILVF
+751 FFHYTQYILIF

-827 IRILD
+827 IRIID

-860 KYEDML
+860 KYEDIL

-876 EFFMKENKNNLEN
+876 EFFMTENKNNLEN
-889 YFINVKINKDLIRN
+889 YFINVKISKDLIRN

-909 FEKMLNDKNY
+909 FEKMLNDKNN
-919 IKNKNK
+919 NKK

>member
-1 MEEKLKLNDEIAIL
+1 MEEKLKLNDEFAML
-15 QNLAKKNILEINTIN
+15 QNLAKKNILEINKIN
-30 SFFKTFRSLFEEQ
+30 SFFKIFRSLFEEQ
-43 INSLNNKLNDFNL
+43 INSLNNKLKDFNL
-56 DNNNSILSVYLNNI
+56 DNNNSVLSVYLNDI
-70 IEYFKKFNNEYKNII
+70 IEYYKKFISDYKNNI
-85 LKIQNELINSV
+85 LKIQNELINSI
-96 ESFKTNQVSIYK
+96 ESFKTNQDSIYK
-108 ENNDELNEIILY
+108 ENNNELNELILY
-120 YNNNQKILNN
+120 FNNNQKILNN

-145 EKNQIKKRKGNFNS
+145 EKNLIKKKKAN
-159 INVSEDES
+159 ININEDES
-167 DLIIKDKMEAKNNEV
+167 ELLIKDKMEARNNEM
-182 IYKFDIEKYN
+182 IYKYDIEKYN
-192 KELDKIIDKYL
+192 KELDNIIDKYL

-236 LINNYID
+236 LINNYIEK
-243 NKENFS
+243 KENFS
-249 DEISKNIEQ
+249 DEFSKKIEK
-258 EKINEISKLSENIKK
+258 EKINEISKLSEDIKK

-282 VSAELIFRKQ
+282 VSAELIFNKQ
-292 ENYNLFIKN
+292 ENYNIFIKN
-301 CIFDINVMIEKSM
+301 CSFDINVKIEKT
-314 ENNQFYNKLID
+314 ENNKFYNKLID
-325 ELISDDDVPKEKI
+325 ELIGEDDVPKEKI
-338 SRLIEIFQ
+338 SRLIEIFK
-346 YQKDNENNEKDFLD
+346 YEKENENNEKEFLD
-360 ALVGKNKSSLKF
+360 VLVGKNKSSLKF
-372 QNLKNLELLAIPL
+372 QNLKNLELLATPM

-430 SKNKFYKTKLFWQN
+430 SKNKLFKTKLFWQN

-467 NEKKKGIL
+467 NEKRKSIL

-488 NTSFLLKM
+488 NNSFLSKM

-504 YTSLEQNKLIL
+504 YNSLEQNKLIL
-515 LDRMAINE
+515 LDKMASNE
-523 MYLILKKTIE
+523 MYLILKKSIE

-580 LPHEKNKENNNIID
+580 LPHEKNKENNDII
-594 EQISNE
+594 EEINSNE
-600 KIRNIKILSNCI
+600 KIRNIKLLSNCI

-631 QKLKKKIY
+631 QRLKKKIY
-639 KYILRQDKTSI
+639 KYILRQENTSI
-650 KTRLQIWSNILKIKE
+650 KIRLQIWSNILKIKE
-665 LKKKYNYK
+665 LKQKYNYR
-673 EILNNTNDPKIKHE
+673 EILNNANDPKIKRE

-698 EGQKDLHKLNITN
+698 EAQKDLHKLNITN

-727 GMNCIVAFLYELFGE
+727 GMNSIVALLYELFGE
-742 EDAFYIFLS
+742 EEAFYIFLS
-751 FFHSTQYILVF
+751 FFHYTQYILIF

-827 IRILD
+827 IRIID

-860 KYEDML
+860 KYEDIL

-876 EFFMKENKNNLEN
+876 EFFMTENKNNLEN
-889 YFINVKINKDLIRN
+889 YFINVKISKDLIRN

-909 FEKMLNDKNY
+909 FEKMLNDKNN
-919 IKNKNK
+919 NKK